1 MRKVVFFC
9 AVILVAI
16 GCSTKKDAA
25 MNRFYHKTTSKFNPL
40 FNGEEAL
47 RYGLLDI
54 TLNHNDNYWLRLPVD
69 PYILPEAYASEEVAT
84 NEFFD
89 RAQDKAIL
97 TVQKHSMLIKG
108 EQRNNQIARA
118 YLLLGKARYYN
129 GKYLQAIEAF
139 TYLVK
144 NMSGD
149 DLADEAELW
158 RSKSYLALGQH
169 DRAARELINIAFS
182 GALNNEQYAVSQAA
196 LADALLREEK
206 DSLATEP
213 LRKAFATEK
222 SAYKRGRYAF
232 LLGQLYEDFN
242 YADSAIVAYQYVLD
256 LNRRLPRELWIHARL
271 AQLKNKPPKDE
282 ETLKAYKRLLRS
294 DEDRRFRDKIH
305 YFYGTYLLKGA
316 DTINAETELNAS
328 LQTKTNDTYLKSLI
342 YEQLALN
349 RLDQVVFVKAGAY
362 LDSTLQ
368 NLTAKTR
375 RYRKVARQRKK
386 LDDIITYEK
395 TITETDSVLLLMDM
409 PEEAQK
415 AVVDAY
421 IEKIIADKE
430 KAEAEANDE
439 ATGSVAM
446 LGDFYF
452 YNSRQVANGKL
463 RFQQNWA
470 NIALADNW
478 KYDPTKSIAAEEETS
493 EVEGTAEAIDPTLDP
508 KTYLSQIPP
517 PEARDSLKLLQN
529 EAYYQAGLAYKE
541 QFLIKAFAIDRFNSL
556 MAANPAVRYIPPTL
570 YHMYELYDDNPTE
583 QRKWR
588 SRILAEYP
596 ESDYAKIIQNPEA
609 LAQTLAA
616 NQAAING
623 AKEKFKNQEF
633 KAVIEESERFI
644 PQLRDKELQAAWAL
658 LRATSLGRLDGLEA
672 YKTALTSLVE
682 TYPKTEGAQK
692 AQAQLDGFDVYNDLE
707 LGGREKAK
715 LVIVRTLEDRE
726 QSEVDKAWLETWLA
740 EEGIEALLRVSID
753 VFDRD
758 VETLVVHGFLSLRSA
773 KETAAILRKNNP
785 NLFTSKNVVILASQY
800 RNAFVSKRLEQLEIK

>member
-1 MRKVVFFC
+1 
-9 AVILVAI
+9 
-16 GCSTKKDAA
+16 
-25 MNRFYHKTTSKFNPL
+25 MNRFYHKTNSKFNPL

-54 TLNHNDNYWLRLPVD
+54 TLNHDDNYWLRLYVD
-69 PYILPEAYASEEVAT
+69 PYILPVAYESEEVNT

-108 EQRNNQIARA
+108 AQRNNQIARA

-144 NMSGD
+144 NISGD
-149 DLADEAELW
+149 DLAVEAELW

-169 DRAARELINIAFS
+169 ERAARELINIAYTGS
-182 GALNNEQYAVSQAA
+182 LTNEQYALSQAA

-222 SAYKRGRYAF
+222 SAYKRGRYAY
-232 LLGQLYEDFN
+232 LLGQLYEDLN

-271 AQLKNKPPKDE
+271 AQLKNNTPKDE
-282 ETLKAYKRLLRS
+282 ATLKAYKRLLRS

-316 DTINAETELNAS
+316 DTVNAETELNAS
-328 LQTKTNDTYLKSLI
+328 LQTMTNDTYLKSLI

-349 RLDQVVFVKAGAY
+349 RLDQVAFVKAGAY

-368 NLTAKTR
+368 NLKEGTR
-375 RYRKVARQRKK
+375 RFRKVTRQLKK
-386 LDDIITYEK
+386 LDDIIRYEK
-395 TITETDSVLLLMDM
+395 TITETDSLILLMDM
-409 PEEAQK
+409 PKEAQK

-421 IEKIIADKE
+421 IEKILADKE
-430 KAEAEANDE
+430 KAEAESKE
-439 ATGSVAM
+439 GIGESIAM
-446 LGDFYF
+446 MGDFYF
-452 YNSRQVANGKL
+452 YNSRQVLNGKL
-463 RFQQNWA
+463 RFQENWT

-478 KYDPTKSIAAEEETS
+478 KYNPTKSIASGEETL
-493 EVEGTAEAIDPTLDP
+493 ELEGVAETIDSALDP
-508 KTYLSQIPP
+508 ETYLSQIPP
-517 PEARDSLKLLQN
+517 PEALDSLQLLQN

-556 MAANPAVRYIPPTL
+556 LAANPAMHYIPTTL
-570 YHMYELYDDNPTE
+570 YHMYELYNDNPTE
-583 QRKWR
+583 QSEFR
-588 SRILAEYP
+588 SRIIAEYP
-596 ESDYAKIIQNPEA
+596 ESDYAKIIQNPEV
-609 LAQTLAA
+609 LAQTFTA
-616 NQAAING
+616 NQAAISA

-644 PQLRDKELQAAWAL
+644 PRLRDKELQAAWAL
-658 LRATSLGRLDGLEA
+658 LRATALGRLDGLEA
-672 YKTALTSLVE
+672 YKKALTSLVQS
-682 TYPKTEGAQK
+682 YPKTEGSQK
-692 AQAQLDGFDVYNDLE
+692 AQTQLDGFDVYNDSV
-707 LGGREKAK
+707 LGAREKAK

-726 QSEVDKAWLETWLA
+726 QSEADKVWLDTWLA
-740 EEGIEALLRVSID
+740 EEGIEDLLRVSID
-753 VFDRD
+753 VFNRD
-758 VETLVVHGFLSLRSA
+758 VETLVIHGFLSLKSA
-773 KETAAILRKNNP
+773 NEMAAILSKSNP
-785 NLFTSKNVVILASQY
+785 RLLGSKNIVISASQY
-800 RNAFVSKRLEQLEIK
+800 RNAFVRKRLEQLEN

>member
-1 MRKVVFFC
+1 
-9 AVILVAI
+9 
-16 GCSTKKDAA
+16 
-25 MNRFYHKTTSKFNPL
+25 MNRFYHKTNSKFNPL

-54 TLNHNDNYWLRLPVD
+54 TLNHDDNYWLRLYVD
-69 PYILPEAYASEEVAT
+69 PYILPVAYESEEVNT

-108 EQRNNQIARA
+108 AQRNNQIARA

-149 DLADEAELW
+149 DLAVEAELW

-169 DRAARELINIAFS
+169 ERAARELINIAYTGS
-182 GALNNEQYAVSQAA
+182 LTNEQYALSQAA

-213 LRKAFATEK
+213 LRKAFASEK
-222 SAYKRGRYAF
+222 SAYKRGRYAY
-232 LLGQLYEDFN
+232 LLGQLYEDLN

-271 AQLKNKPPKDE
+271 AQLKNNTPKDE
-282 ETLKAYKRLLRS
+282 ATLKAYKQLLRS

-316 DTINAETELNAS
+316 DTVNAETELNAS
-328 LQTKTNDTYLKSLI
+328 LQTLTNDTYLKSLI

-349 RLDQVVFVKAGAY
+349 RLDQVAFVKAGAY

-368 NLTAKTR
+368 NLKEGTR
-375 RYRKVARQRKK
+375 RFRKVTRQLKK
-386 LDDIITYEK
+386 LDDIIRYEK
-395 TITETDSVLLLMDM
+395 TITETDSLILLMDM
-409 PEEAQK
+409 PKDAQK

-421 IEKIIADKE
+421 IEKILADKE
-430 KAEAEANDE
+430 KAEAESKE
-439 ATGSVAM
+439 GIGESIAM
-446 LGDFYF
+446 MGDFYF
-452 YNSRQVANGKL
+452 YNSRQVLNGKL
-463 RFQQNWA
+463 RFQENWT

-478 KYDPTKSIAAEEETS
+478 KYNPTKSIASGEETL
-493 EVEGTAEAIDPTLDP
+493 ELEGVAETIDSALDP
-508 KTYLSQIPP
+508 ETYLSQIPP
-517 PEARDSLKLLQN
+517 PEALDSLQLLQN

-556 MAANPAVRYIPPTL
+556 LAANPAMHYIPTTL
-570 YHMYELYDDNPTE
+570 YHMYELYNDNPTE
-583 QRKWR
+583 QSEFR
-588 SRILAEYP
+588 SRIIAEYP
-596 ESDYAKIIQNPEA
+596 ESDYAKIIQNPEV
-609 LAQTLAA
+609 LAQTFTA
-616 NQAAING
+616 NQAAISA

-644 PQLRDKELQAAWAL
+644 PRLRDKELQAAWAL
-658 LRATSLGRLDGLEA
+658 LRATALGRLDGLEA
-672 YKTALTSLVE
+672 YKKALTSLVQS
-682 TYPKTEGAQK
+682 YPKTEGSQK
-692 AQAQLDGFDVYNDLE
+692 AQTQLDGFDVYNDSV
-707 LGGREKAK
+707 LGAREKAK

-726 QSEVDKAWLETWLA
+726 QSEADKVWLDTWLA
-740 EEGIEALLRVSID
+740 EEGIEDLLRVSID
-753 VFDRD
+753 VFNRD
-758 VETLVVHGFLSLRSA
+758 VETLVIHGFLSLKSA
-773 KETAAILRKNNP
+773 NEMAAILSKSNP
-785 NLFTSKNVVILASQY
+785 RLLGSKNIVISASQY
-800 RNAFVSKRLEQLEIK
+800 RNAFVRKRLEQLEN

>member
-1 MRKVVFFC
+1 MRKVVLFC
-9 AVILVAI
+9 IIILVTV
-16 GCSTKKDAA
+16 GCSTKKNTAI
-25 MNRFYHKTTSKFNPL
+25 NRFYHKTNSKFNPL

-54 TLNHNDNYWLRLPVD
+54 TLNHDDNYWLRLYVD
-69 PYILPEAYASEEVAT
+69 PYILPVAYESEDVKT

-108 EQRNNQIARA
+108 AQRNNQIARA

-139 TYLVK
+139 TYLLK
-144 NMSGD
+144 NMSKD
-149 DLADEAELW
+149 DLAVEAELW

-169 DRAARELINIAFS
+169 ERAARELINIAYTGS
-182 GALNNEQYAVSQAA
+182 LTNEQYALSQAA
-196 LADALLREEK
+196 LADALLKEEK
-206 DSLATEP
+206 DSLATKP

-222 SAYKRGRYAF
+222 SAYKRGRYAY
-232 LLGQLYEDFN
+232 LLGQLYEDLN

-271 AQLKNKPPKDE
+271 AQLKNNTPKDE
-282 ETLKAYKRLLRS
+282 ATLKAYKRLLRS

-316 DTINAETELNAS
+316 DTVSAETELNAS

-349 RLDQVVFVKAGAY
+349 RLDQVAFVKAGTY

-368 NLTAKTR
+368 NLKEGTR
-375 RYRKVARQRKK
+375 RFRKVTRQLKK
-386 LDDIITYEK
+386 LDDIIRYEK
-395 TITETDSVLLLMDM
+395 TITETDSLILLMNM
-409 PEEAQK
+409 PKEAQK

-421 IEKIIADKE
+421 IEKILADKE
-430 KAEAEANDE
+430 KAEAESKKGTAE
-439 ATGSVAM
+439 SIAM
-446 LGDFYF
+446 IGDFYF
-452 YNSRQVANGKL
+452 YNSRQVLNGKL
-463 RFQQNWA
+463 RFQQNWT

-478 KYDPTKSIAAEEETS
+478 KYDPKKSIASGEET
-493 EVEGTAEAIDPTLDP
+493 VEIEGVAKTIDSALDP
-508 KTYLSQIPP
+508 ETYLSQIPP
-517 PEARDSLKLLQN
+517 PEALDSLQLLQN

-556 MAANPAVRYIPPTL
+556 LAANPAMHYIPPTL
-570 YHMYELYDDNPTE
+570 YHMYELYNDNPTE
-583 QRKWR
+583 QSELR

-596 ESDYAKIIQNPEA
+596 ESDYAKIIQTPDV
-609 LAQTLAA
+609 LAQTFTD
-616 NQAAING
+616 NQAAISA

-644 PQLRDKELQAAWAL
+644 PRLRDKELQAAWAL
-658 LRATSLGRLDGLEA
+658 LRATALGRLDGLEA
-672 YKTALTSLVE
+672 YKKALTSLVQS
-682 TYPKTEGAQK
+682 YPKTEGSQK
-692 AQAQLDGFDVYNDLE
+692 AQAQLDGFEVYNDSV
-707 LGGREKAK
+707 LGAREKAK

-726 QSEVDKAWLETWLA
+726 QSEADKAWLDTWLG
-740 EEGIEALLRVSID
+740 EEGIEDLLRVSID

-758 VETLVVHGFLSLRSA
+758 VETLVIHGFLSLKSA
-773 KETAAILRKNNP
+773 NEMAAILSKSNP
-785 NLFTSKNVVILASQY
+785 RLLGSKNIVISASQY
-800 RNAFVSKRLEQLEIK
+800 RNAFVSKRLEQLEN

>member
-1 MRKVVFFC
+1 MRKVVLFC
-9 AVILVAI
+9 IIILVTV
-16 GCSTKKDAA
+16 GCSTKKNTAI
-25 MNRFYHKTTSKFNPL
+25 NRFYHKTNSKFNPL

-54 TLNHNDNYWLRLPVD
+54 TLNHDDNYWLRLYVD
-69 PYILPEAYASEEVAT
+69 PYILPVAYESEDVKT

-108 EQRNNQIARA
+108 AQRNNQIARA

-139 TYLVK
+139 TYLLK
-144 NMSGD
+144 NMSKD
-149 DLADEAELW
+149 DLAVEAELW

-169 DRAARELINIAFS
+169 ERAARELINIAYTGS
-182 GALNNEQYAVSQAA
+182 LTNEQYALSQAA
-196 LADALLREEK
+196 LADALLKEEK
-206 DSLATEP
+206 DSLATKP

-222 SAYKRGRYAF
+222 SAYKRGRYAY
-232 LLGQLYEDFN
+232 LLGQLYEDLN

-271 AQLKNKPPKDE
+271 AQLKNNTPKDE
-282 ETLKAYKRLLRS
+282 ATLKAYKRLLRS

-316 DTINAETELNAS
+316 DTVSAETELNAS

-349 RLDQVVFVKAGAY
+349 RLDQVAFVKAGTY

-368 NLTAKTR
+368 NLKEGTR
-375 RYRKVARQRKK
+375 RFRKVTRQLKK
-386 LDDIITYEK
+386 LDDIIRYEK
-395 TITETDSVLLLMDM
+395 TITETDSLILLMNM
-409 PEEAQK
+409 PKEAQK

-421 IEKIIADKE
+421 IEKILADKE
-430 KAEAEANDE
+430 KAEAESKEGTAE
-439 ATGSVAM
+439 SIAM
-446 LGDFYF
+446 IGDFYF
-452 YNSRQVANGKL
+452 YNSRQVLNGKL
-463 RFQQNWA
+463 RFQQNWT

-478 KYDPTKSIAAEEETS
+478 KYDPKKSIASGEET
-493 EVEGTAEAIDPTLDP
+493 VEIEGVAKTIDSALDP
-508 KTYLSQIPP
+508 ETYLSQIPP
-517 PEARDSLKLLQN
+517 PEALDSLQLLQN

-556 MAANPAVRYIPPTL
+556 LAANPAMHYIPPTL
-570 YHMYELYDDNPTE
+570 YHMYELYNDNPTE
-583 QRKWR
+583 QSELR

-596 ESDYAKIIQNPEA
+596 ESDYAKIIQTPGV
-609 LAQTLAA
+609 LAQTFTD
-616 NQAAING
+616 NQAAISA

-644 PQLRDKELQAAWAL
+644 PRLRDKELQAAWAL
-658 LRATSLGRLDGLEA
+658 LRATALGRLDGLEA
-672 YKTALTSLVE
+672 YKKALTSLVRS
-682 TYPKTEGAQK
+682 YPKTEGSQK
-692 AQAQLDGFDVYNDLE
+692 AQAQLDGFDVYNDSV
-707 LGGREKAK
+707 LGAREKAK

-726 QSEVDKAWLETWLA
+726 QSEADKVWLDTWLG
-740 EEGIEALLRVSID
+740 EEGIEDLLRVSID

-758 VETLVVHGFLSLRSA
+758 VETLVIHGFLSLKSA
-773 KETAAILRKNNP
+773 NEMAAILSKSNP
-785 NLFTSKNVVILASQY
+785 RLLGSKNIVISASQY
-800 RNAFVSKRLEQLEIK
+800 RNAFVSKRLEQLEN

>member
-1 MRKVVFFC
+1 MRKDVLFC

-54 TLNHNDNYWLRLPVD
+54 TLNYNDNYWLRLPVD
-69 PYILPEAYASEEVAT
+69 PYILPEAYASEEITT

-97 TVQKHSMLIKG
+97 TVQKHSMLING
-108 EQRNNQIARA
+108 AQRNNQIARA

-139 TYLVK
+139 TYLIK

-149 DLADEAELW
+149 DLAVEAELW

-169 DRAARELINIAFS
+169 ERAARELINIAHAGS
-182 GALNNEQYAVSQAA
+182 LTNEQYAVSQAA
-196 LADALLREEK
+196 LTDALLREEK

-222 SAYKRGRYAF
+222 SAYKRGRYAY
-232 LLGQLYEDFN
+232 LLGQLYEDLN

-271 AQLKNKPPKDE
+271 AQLKNNTPKDE
-282 ETLKAYKRLLRS
+282 NTLKAYKRLLRS

-305 YFYGTYLLKGA
+305 YFYGTYLLKGT

-328 LQTKTNDTYLKSLI
+328 LQTKSNDTYLKSLI

-349 RLDQVVFVKAGAY
+349 RLDQVAFVKAGAY

-368 NLTAKTR
+368 NLTEGTR
-375 RYRKVARQRKK
+375 RFRKVTRQRKK
-386 LDDIITYEK
+386 LDDIISYEK
-395 TITETDSVLLLMDM
+395 TITETDSLLLLMDM
-409 PEEAQK
+409 PKEAQK
-415 AVVDAY
+415 AIVDAH
-421 IEKIIADKE
+421 IEKILADKE
-430 KAEAEANDE
+430 KAEAESKEGA
-439 ATGSVAM
+439 AASIAM
-446 LGDFYF
+446 LGNFYF

-478 KYDPTKSIAAEEETS
+478 KYDPIKSIAAEEETS
-493 EVEGTAEAIDPTLDP
+493 DIEDTAEGLDPALDP

-517 PEARDSLKLLQN
+517 PEARDSLHLLQN
-529 EAYYQAGLAYKE
+529 EAYFQAGLAYKE
-541 QFLIKAFAIDRFNSL
+541 QFLIKDFAIDRFHSL
-556 MAANPAVRYIPPTL
+556 MSGNHAERYIPPTL

-596 ESDYAKIIQNPEA
+596 ESDYAKIIQSPEA

-616 NQAAING
+616 NQAAISA
-623 AKEKFKNQEF
+623 AKEKFKAQEF
-633 KAVIEESERFI
+633 GVVIEESERFI
-644 PQLRDKELQAAWAL
+644 PQLTDKELQAAWAL
-658 LRATSLGRLDGLEA
+658 LRATALGRLDGVVA
-672 YKTALTSLVE
+672 YKDALTSLVQ
-682 TYPKTEGAQK
+682 TYPKTQGAKK
-692 AQAQLDGFDVYNDLE
+692 AQAQLDGFEVYNDLPLKE
-707 LGGREKAK
+707 NEKAK
-715 LVIVRTLEDRE
+715 IVFVRTSEDHE
-726 QSEVDKAWLETWLA
+726 QSEMDKTWLETWFA
-740 EEGIEALLRVSID
+740 EEEIESILRVSID

-773 KETAAILRKNNP
+773 KETAAILRKSNP
-785 NLFTSKNVVILASQY
+785 RLLTSKNVVISASQY
-800 RNAFVSKRLEQLEIK
+800 RNAFVSKRLEQLEN

>member
-1 MRKVVFFC
+1 MRKVILFC
-9 AVILVAI
+9 IIILVTV
-16 GCSTKKDAA
+16 GCSTKKNTA
-25 MNRFYHKTTSKFNPL
+25 MNRFYHKTNSKFNPL

-54 TLNHNDNYWLRLPVD
+54 TLNHDDNYWLRLYVD
-69 PYILPEAYASEEVAT
+69 PYILPVAYESEEVNT

-108 EQRNNQIARA
+108 VQRNNQIARA

-149 DLADEAELW
+149 NLAVEAELW

-169 DRAARELINIAFS
+169 ERAARELINIAYTGS
-182 GALNNEQYAVSQAA
+182 LTNEQYALSQAA

-222 SAYKRGRYAF
+222 SAYKRGRYAY
-232 LLGQLYEDFN
+232 LLGQLYEDLN
-242 YADSAIVAYQYVLD
+242 YPDSAIVAYQYVLD

-271 AQLKNKPPKDE
+271 AQLKNNTPKDE
-282 ETLKAYKRLLRS
+282 ATLKAYKRLLRS

-316 DTINAETELNAS
+316 DTVNAETELNAS
-328 LQTKTNDTYLKSLI
+328 LQTMTNDTYLKSLI

-349 RLDQVVFVKAGAY
+349 RLDQVAFVKAGAY

-368 NLTAKTR
+368 NLEEGTR
-375 RYRKVARQRKK
+375 RFRKVTRQLKK
-386 LDDIITYEK
+386 LDDIIRYEK
-395 TITETDSVLLLMDM
+395 TITETDSLILLMDM
-409 PEEAQK
+409 PKEAQK

-421 IEKIIADKE
+421 IEKILADKE
-430 KAEAEANDE
+430 KAEAESKE
-439 ATGSVAM
+439 GIGESIAM
-446 LGDFYF
+446 MGDFYF
-452 YNSRQVANGKL
+452 YNSRQVLNGKL
-463 RFQQNWA
+463 RFQENWT

-478 KYDPTKSIAAEEETS
+478 KYNPTKSIASGEETL
-493 EVEGTAEAIDPTLDP
+493 ELEGVAETIDSALDP
-508 KTYLSQIPP
+508 ETYLSQIPP
-517 PEARDSLKLLQN
+517 PEALDSLELLQN

-556 MAANPAVRYIPPTL
+556 LAANPAMHYIPTTL
-570 YHMYELYDDNPTE
+570 YHLYELYNDSPTE
-583 QRKWR
+583 QSEFR
-588 SRILAEYP
+588 SRIIAEYP
-596 ESDYAKIIQNPEA
+596 ESDYAKIIQNPEV
-609 LAQTLAA
+609 LAQTFTA
-616 NQAAING
+616 NQAAISA

-644 PQLRDKELQAAWAL
+644 PRLRDKELQAAWAL
-658 LRATSLGRLDGLEA
+658 LRATALGRLDGLEA
-672 YKTALTSLVE
+672 YKKALASLVQS
-682 TYPKTEGAQK
+682 YPKTEGSQK
-692 AQAQLDGFDVYNDLE
+692 AKTQLDGFDVYNDSV
-707 LGGREKAK
+707 LGAREKAK

-726 QSEVDKAWLETWLA
+726 QSEADKVWLDTWLA
-740 EEGIEALLRVSID
+740 EEGIEDLLRVSID

-758 VETLVVHGFLSLRSA
+758 IETLVIHGFLSLKSA
-773 KETAAILRKNNP
+773 NEMAAILSKSNP
-785 NLFTSKNVVILASQY
+785 RLLGSKNIVISASQY
-800 RNAFVSKRLEQLEIK
+800 RNAFVRKRLEQLEN

>member
-1 MRKVVFFC
+1 MRKVVLFC
-9 AVILVAI
+9 IIILVTV
-16 GCSTKKDAA
+16 GCSTKKNTAI
-25 MNRFYHKTTSKFNPL
+25 NRFYHKTNSKFNPL

-54 TLNHNDNYWLRLPVD
+54 TLNHDDNYWLRLYVD
-69 PYILPEAYASEEVAT
+69 PYILPVAYESEDVKT

-108 EQRNNQIARA
+108 AQRNNQIARA

-139 TYLVK
+139 TYLLK
-144 NMSGD
+144 NMSKD
-149 DLADEAELW
+149 DLAVEAELW

-169 DRAARELINIAFS
+169 ERAARELINIAYTGS
-182 GALNNEQYAVSQAA
+182 LTNEQYALSQAA
-196 LADALLREEK
+196 LADALLKEEK
-206 DSLATEP
+206 DSLATKP

-222 SAYKRGRYAF
+222 SAYKRGRYAY
-232 LLGQLYEDFN
+232 LLGQLYEDLN

-271 AQLKNKPPKDE
+271 AQLKNNTPKDE
-282 ETLKAYKRLLRS
+282 ATLKAYKRLLRS

-316 DTINAETELNAS
+316 DTVSAETELNAS

-349 RLDQVVFVKAGAY
+349 RLDQVAFVKAGTY

-368 NLTAKTR
+368 NLKEGTR
-375 RYRKVARQRKK
+375 RFRKVTRQLKK
-386 LDDIITYEK
+386 LDDIIRYEK
-395 TITETDSVLLLMDM
+395 TITETDSLILLMNM
-409 PEEAQK
+409 PKEAQK

-421 IEKIIADKE
+421 IEKILADKE
-430 KAEAEANDE
+430 KAEAESKEGTAE
-439 ATGSVAM
+439 SIAM
-446 LGDFYF
+446 IGDFYF
-452 YNSRQVANGKL
+452 YNSRQVLNGKL
-463 RFQQNWA
+463 RFQQNWT

-478 KYDPTKSIAAEEETS
+478 KYDPKKSIASGEET
-493 EVEGTAEAIDPTLDP
+493 VEIEGVAKTIDSALDP
-508 KTYLSQIPP
+508 ETYLSQIPP
-517 PEARDSLKLLQN
+517 PEALDSLQLLQN

-556 MAANPAVRYIPPTL
+556 LAANPAMHYIPPTL
-570 YHMYELYDDNPTE
+570 YHMYELYNDNPTE
-583 QRKWR
+583 QSELR

-596 ESDYAKIIQNPEA
+596 ESDYAKIIQTPDV
-609 LAQTLAA
+609 LAQTFTD
-616 NQAAING
+616 NQAAISA

-644 PQLRDKELQAAWAL
+644 PRLRDKELQAAWAL
-658 LRATSLGRLDGLEA
+658 LRATALGRLDGLEA
-672 YKTALTSLVE
+672 YKKALTSLVRS
-682 TYPKTEGAQK
+682 YPKTEGSQK
-692 AQAQLDGFDVYNDLE
+692 AQAQLDGFEVYNDSV
-707 LGGREKAK
+707 LGAREKAK

-726 QSEVDKAWLETWLA
+726 QSEADKAWLDTWLR
-740 EEGIEALLRVSID
+740 EEGIEDLLRVSID

-758 VETLVVHGFLSLRSA
+758 VETLVIHGFLSLKSA
-773 KETAAILRKNNP
+773 NEIAAILSKSNP
-785 NLFTSKNVVILASQY
+785 RLLGSKNIVISASKY
-800 RNAFVSKRLEQLEIK
+800 RNAFVSKRLEQLEN

>member
-1 MRKVVFFC
+1 
-9 AVILVAI
+9 
-16 GCSTKKDAA
+16 

-69 PYILPEAYASEEVAT
+69 PYILQEAYASEEVAT

-89 RAQDKAIL
+89 RAQDKAVL

-144 NMSGD
+144 NMAGD
-149 DLADEAELW
+149 DLAIEAELW

-182 GALNNEQYAVSQAA
+182 GTLNNEQYAVSQAA

-206 DSLATEP
+206 DSLATVP
-213 LRKAFATEK
+213 LTKAFATEK
-222 SAYKRGRYAF
+222 SAYKRGRYAY
-232 LLGQLYEDFN
+232 LLGQLYEDLN

-256 LNRRLPRELWIHARL
+256 LNRRLPRELWIQARL
-271 AQLKNKPPKDE
+271 AQLKNNPPKDE
-282 ETLKAYKRLLRS
+282 ETLKAFKRLLRS

-305 YFYGTYLLKGA
+305 YFYGTYLLKSA
-316 DTINAETELNAS
+316 DTINAETALNAS

-349 RLDQVVFVKAGAY
+349 RLDQVAFVKAGVY

-368 NLTAKTR
+368 NLTAKTH

-386 LDDIITYEK
+386 LDDIITYEN
-395 TITETDSVLLLMDM
+395 TITEIDSLLLLMDM

-415 AVVDAY
+415 AVVNAH
-421 IEKIIADKE
+421 IEKIIADNE
-430 KAEAEANDE
+430 KAEAKANDRD
-439 ATGSVAM
+439 TVSLVT

-478 KYDPTKSIAAEEETS
+478 KYDPSKSIAAGEEVS
-493 EVEGTAEAIDPTLDP
+493 AVEDANEALDPTLDP
-508 KTYLSQIPP
+508 KTYLSQIPSP
-517 PEARDSLKLLQN
+517 KARDSLQLLQN

-541 QFLIKAFAIDRFNSL
+541 QFLIKNFAIDRFNSL

-570 YHMYELYDDNPTE
+570 YHMYELYDDNPAE

-588 SRILAEYP
+588 SRILTAFP
-596 ESDYAKIIQNPEA
+596 ESDYAKIIQNPDA
-609 LAQTLAA
+609 LVQTLAV
-616 NQAAING
+616 NQAAIG
-623 AKEKFKNQEF
+623 AAKEKFNNQEF
-633 KAVIEESERFI
+633 KAVIEESEHFI
-644 PQLRDKELQAAWAL
+644 PQLRDKELQASWAL
-658 LRATSLGRLDGLEA
+658 LRSTSLGRLDGLEA
-672 YKTALTSLVE
+672 YKNALTSLVE
-682 TYPKTEGAQK
+682 TYPKTAGAQK
-692 AQAQLDGFDVYNDLE
+692 AQAQLDGFEVYNDLE
-707 LGGREKAK
+707 LGAREKAK
-715 LVIVRTLEDRE
+715 LVIIRTSEDRE
-726 QSEVDKAWLETWLA
+726 QSETDKAWLETWLA
-740 EEGIEALLRVSID
+740 EEGIEALFRVSID
-753 VFDRD
+753 VFNRD

-773 KETAAILRKNNP
+773 KETAAILRKRNP

>member
-1 MRKVVFFC
+1 MRKVVLFC
-9 AVILVAI
+9 IIILVTV
-16 GCSTKKDAA
+16 GCSTKKNTAI
-25 MNRFYHKTTSKFNPL
+25 NRFYHKTNSKFNPL

-54 TLNHNDNYWLRLPVD
+54 TLNHDDNYWLRLYVD
-69 PYILPEAYASEEVAT
+69 PYILPVAYESEDVKT

-108 EQRNNQIARA
+108 AQRNNQIARA

-139 TYLVK
+139 TYLLK
-144 NMSGD
+144 NMSKD
-149 DLADEAELW
+149 DLAVEAELW

-169 DRAARELINIAFS
+169 ERAARELINIAYTGS
-182 GALNNEQYAVSQAA
+182 LTNEQYALSQAA
-196 LADALLREEK
+196 LADALLKEEK
-206 DSLATEP
+206 DSLATKP
-213 LRKAFATEK
+213 LRKAFDTEK
-222 SAYKRGRYAF
+222 SAYKRGRYAY
-232 LLGQLYEDFN
+232 LLGQLYEDLN

-271 AQLKNKPPKDE
+271 AQLKNNTPKDE
-282 ETLKAYKRLLRS
+282 ATLKAYKRLLRS

-316 DTINAETELNAS
+316 DTVSAETELNAS

-349 RLDQVVFVKAGAY
+349 RLDQVAFVKAGTY

-368 NLTAKTR
+368 NLKEGTR
-375 RYRKVARQRKK
+375 RFRKVTRQLKK
-386 LDDIITYEK
+386 LDDIIRYEK
-395 TITETDSVLLLMDM
+395 TITETDSLILLMNM
-409 PEEAQK
+409 PKEAQK

-421 IEKIIADKE
+421 IEKILADKE
-430 KAEAEANDE
+430 KAEAESKEGTAE
-439 ATGSVAM
+439 SIAM
-446 LGDFYF
+446 IGDFYF
-452 YNSRQVANGKL
+452 YNSRQVLNGKL
-463 RFQQNWA
+463 RFQQNWT

-478 KYDPTKSIAAEEETS
+478 KYDPKKSIASGEET
-493 EVEGTAEAIDPTLDP
+493 VEIEGVAKTIDSALDP
-508 KTYLSQIPP
+508 ETYLSQIPP
-517 PEARDSLKLLQN
+517 PEALDSLQLLQN

-556 MAANPAVRYIPPTL
+556 LAANPAMHYIPPTL
-570 YHMYELYDDNPTE
+570 YHMYELYNDNPTE
-583 QRKWR
+583 QSELR

-596 ESDYAKIIQNPEA
+596 ESDYAKIIQTPDV
-609 LAQTLAA
+609 LAQTFTD
-616 NQAAING
+616 NQAAISA

-644 PQLRDKELQAAWAL
+644 PRLRDKELQAAWAL
-658 LRATSLGRLDGLEA
+658 LRATALGRLDGLEA
-672 YKTALTSLVE
+672 YKKALTSLVRS
-682 TYPKTEGAQK
+682 YPKTEGSQK
-692 AQAQLDGFDVYNDLE
+692 AQAQLDGFEVYNDSV
-707 LGGREKAK
+707 LGAREKAK

-726 QSEVDKAWLETWLA
+726 QSEADKAWLDTWLG
-740 EEGIEALLRVSID
+740 EEGIEDLLRVSID

-758 VETLVVHGFLSLRSA
+758 VETLVIHGFLSLKSA
-773 KETAAILRKNNP
+773 NEMAAILSKSNP
-785 NLFTSKNVVILASQY
+785 RLLGSKNIVISASQY
-800 RNAFVSKRLEQLEIK
+800 RNAFVSKRLEQLEN

>member
-1 MRKVVFFC
+1 MRKVVLFC
-9 AVILVAI
+9 TVILVTV

-25 MNRFYHKTTSKFNPL
+25 INRFYHKTTAKFNPL

-47 RYGLLDI
+47 RYGLLDV

-69 PYILPEAYASEEVAT
+69 PYILPEPYASEEVAT

-108 EQRNNQIARA
+108 DQRNNQIARA

-144 NMSGD
+144 NMPGD
-149 DLADEAELW
+149 DLAVEAELW

-169 DRAARELINIAFS
+169 DRAARELINISFS

-213 LRKAFATEK
+213 LTKAFATEK
-222 SAYKRGRYAF
+222 SAYKRGRYAY
-232 LLGQLYEDFN
+232 LLGQLYEDLN

-271 AQLKNKPPKDE
+271 AQLKNNTPNDE
-282 ETLKAYKRLLRS
+282 ETLKAYTRLLRN

-305 YFYGTYLLKGA
+305 YFYGIYLLKGA

-349 RLDQVVFVKAGAY
+349 RLYQVAFVKAGAY

-368 NLTAKTR
+368 NLTAQTQ

-386 LDDIITYEK
+386 LNDIITYEK
-395 TITETDSVLLLMDM
+395 TITETDSLLLLMDI

-421 IEKIIADKE
+421 IEKIIAA
-430 KAEAEANDE
+430 KAEVKTDEE
-439 ATGSVAM
+439 ATGSLPT

-452 YNSRQVANGKL
+452 YNSRQVTNGKL

-493 EVEGTAEAIDPTLDP
+493 EIEDAVEAIDPALDP

-517 PEARDSLKLLQN
+517 PEARDSLQLLQN

-541 QFLIKAFAIDRFNSL
+541 QFLIKDFAIDRFNSL
-556 MAANPAVRYIPPTL
+556 MAANPAMRYIPPTL
-570 YHMYELYDDNPTE
+570 YHMYELYDDNPAE

-588 SRILAEYP
+588 SRILTEYP

-609 LAQTLAA
+609 LTQTLAA
-616 NQAAING
+616 NQAAIS
-623 AKEKFKNQEF
+623 AAREKFNNQEF
-633 KAVIEESERFI
+633 KAVIKESERFI
-644 PQLRDKELQAAWAL
+644 PQLRDKELQAVWAL
-658 LRATSLGRLDGLEA
+658 LRATALGRLDGLEV
-672 YKTALTSLVE
+672 YKNALTSLVE
-682 TYPKTEGAQK
+682 TYPKTQGAQK
-692 AQAQLDGFDVYNDLE
+692 AQAQLDGFDVYNNLE
-707 LGGREKAK
+707 LGAKEKAK
-715 LVIVRTLEDRE
+715 LVIIRTLEDRE
-726 QSEVDKAWLETWLA
+726 QSEADKAWLETWFA
-740 EEGIEALLRVSID
+740 EEGIEALLSVSID

-758 VETLVVHGFLSLRSA
+758 VETLVVHGFRSLRSA
-773 KETAAILRKNNP
+773 KETAAILRKSNP
-785 NLFTSKNVVILASQY
+785 RLLASKNVVISASQY
-800 RNAFVSKRLEQLEIK
+800 RNAFVSKRLEQLEN

>member
-1 MRKVVFFC
+1 MRKVVLFC
-9 AVILVAI
+9 TVILVTV

-25 MNRFYHKTTSKFNPL
+25 INRFYHKTTAKFNPL

-47 RYGLLDI
+47 RYGLLDV

-69 PYILPEAYASEEVAT
+69 PYILPEPYASEEVAT

-108 EQRNNQIARA
+108 DQRNNQIARA

-144 NMSGD
+144 NMPGD
-149 DLADEAELW
+149 DLAVEAELW
-158 RSKSYLALGQH
+158 RSKSYFALGQH
-169 DRAARELINIAFS
+169 DRAARELINISFS

-213 LRKAFATEK
+213 LTKAFATEK
-222 SAYKRGRYAF
+222 SAYKRGRYAY
-232 LLGQLYEDFN
+232 LLGQLYEDLN

-271 AQLKNKPPKDE
+271 AQLKNNTPNDE
-282 ETLKAYKRLLRS
+282 ETLKAYTRLLRN

-305 YFYGTYLLKGA
+305 YFYGIYLLKGA

-349 RLDQVVFVKAGAY
+349 RLYQVAFVKAGAY

-368 NLTAKTR
+368 NLTAQTQ

-386 LDDIITYEK
+386 LNDIITYEK
-395 TITETDSVLLLMDM
+395 TITETDSLLLLMDI

-421 IEKIIADKE
+421 IEKIIAA
-430 KAEAEANDE
+430 KAEVKTDEE
-439 ATGSVAM
+439 ATGSLPT

-452 YNSRQVANGKL
+452 YNSRQVTNGKL

-478 KYDPTKSIAAEEETS
+478 KYDPTKSIAADEETS
-493 EVEGTAEAIDPTLDP
+493 EIEDAVEAIDPALDP

-517 PEARDSLKLLQN
+517 PEARDSLQLLQN

-541 QFLIKAFAIDRFNSL
+541 QFLIKDFAIDRFNSL
-556 MAANPAVRYIPPTL
+556 MAANPAMRYIPPTL
-570 YHMYELYDDNPTE
+570 YHMYELYDDNPAE

-588 SRILAEYP
+588 SRILTEYP

-609 LAQTLAA
+609 LTQTLAA
-616 NQAAING
+616 NQAAIS
-623 AKEKFKNQEF
+623 AAREKFNNQEF
-633 KAVIEESERFI
+633 KAVIKESERFI
-644 PQLRDKELQAAWAL
+644 PQLRDKELQAVWAL
-658 LRATSLGRLDGLEA
+658 LRATALGRLDGLEV
-672 YKTALTSLVE
+672 YKNALTSLVE
-682 TYPKTEGAQK
+682 TYPKTQGAQK
-692 AQAQLDGFDVYNDLE
+692 AQAQLDGFDVYNNLE
-707 LGGREKAK
+707 LGAKEKAK
-715 LVIVRTLEDRE
+715 LVIIRTLEDRE
-726 QSEVDKAWLETWLA
+726 QSEADKAWLETWFA
-740 EEGIEALLRVSID
+740 EEGIEALLSVSID

-758 VETLVVHGFLSLRSA
+758 VETLVVHGFRSLRSA
-773 KETAAILRKNNP
+773 KETAAILRKSNP
-785 NLFTSKNVVILASQY
+785 RLLASKNVVISASQY
-800 RNAFVSKRLEQLEIK
+800 RNAFVSKRLEQLEN

>member
-1 MRKVVFFC
+1 
-9 AVILVAI
+9 
-16 GCSTKKDAA
+16 
-25 MNRFYHKTTSKFNPL
+25 MNRFYHKTTSKFNHL

-84 NEFFD
+84 NGFFD
-89 RAQDKAIL
+89 RAKDKAIL

-108 EQRNNQIARA
+108 DQRNNQIARA

-149 DLADEAELW
+149 DLAVEAELW
-158 RSKSYLALGQH
+158 RSKSYSALGQH

-196 LADALLREEK
+196 LADALFREEK

-222 SAYKRGRYAF
+222 SAYKRGRYAY
-232 LLGQLYEDFN
+232 LLGQLYEDLN
-242 YADSAIVAYQYVLD
+242 YADSAIIAYQYVLD

-271 AQLKNKPPKDE
+271 AQLKNNTPKDE

-294 DEDRRFRDKIH
+294 DEDRKFRDKIH
-305 YFYGTYLLKGA
+305 YFYATYLLKGA

-395 TITETDSVLLLMDM
+395 TITETDSLLLLMDM

-415 AVVDAY
+415 AVVDAH

-430 KAEAEANDE
+430 KAEAEANDG
-439 ATGSVAM
+439 ATGSIAM
-446 LGDFYF
+446 LSDFYF
-452 YNSRQVANGKL
+452 YNSRHVANGKL

-478 KYDPTKSIAAEEETS
+478 KYDPTKSVAAEEETS
-493 EVEGTAEAIDPTLDP
+493 EIEDAVEAIDPTLNP

-517 PEARDSLKLLQN
+517 PEARDSLQLLQN

-556 MAANPAVRYIPPTL
+556 MAANPAMRYIQPTL
-570 YHMYELYDDNPTE
+570 YHMYELYNDNPTE
-583 QRKWR
+583 QLKWR
-588 SRILAEYP
+588 SRILAVYP
-596 ESDYAKIIQNPEA
+596 ESDYAKIIQNPGA

-616 NQAAING
+616 NQEAISA

-658 LRATSLGRLDGLEA
+658 LRATALGRLDGLEA

-692 AQAQLDGFDVYNDLE
+692 AQAQLDGFDVYTDLE
-707 LGGREKAK
+707 LGAREKAK
-715 LVIVRTLEDRE
+715 LVIIRTLEDRE
-726 QSEVDKAWLETWLA
+726 QSETDKAWLETWLA
-740 EEGIEALLRVSID
+740 KEGIEALLRVSID

-773 KETAAILRKNNP
+773 KETAAILRKSNP
-785 NLFTSKNVVILASQY
+785 RLLASKNVVISASEY
-800 RNAFVSKRLEQLEIK
+800 RNAFVSKRLKLLEN

>member
-1 MRKVVFFC
+1 MRKAVFFC

-149 DLADEAELW
+149 DLAVEAELW

-232 LLGQLYEDFN
+232 LLGQLYEDLN

-271 AQLKNKPPKDE
+271 AQLKNNTPKDE

-294 DEDRRFRDKIH
+294 DENRRFRDKIH
-305 YFYGTYLLKGA
+305 YF
-316 DTINAETELNAS
+316 
-328 LQTKTNDTYLKSLI
+328 
-342 YEQLALN
+342 
-349 RLDQVVFVKAGAY
+349 
-362 LDSTLQ
+362 
-368 NLTAKTR
+368 
-375 RYRKVARQRKK
+375 
-386 LDDIITYEK
+386 
-395 TITETDSVLLLMDM
+395 
-409 PEEAQK
+409 
-415 AVVDAY
+415 
-421 IEKIIADKE
+421 
-430 KAEAEANDE
+430 
-439 ATGSVAM
+439 
-446 LGDFYF
+446 
-452 YNSRQVANGKL
+452 
-463 RFQQNWA
+463 
-470 NIALADNW
+470 
-478 KYDPTKSIAAEEETS
+478 
-493 EVEGTAEAIDPTLDP
+493 
-508 KTYLSQIPP
+508 
-517 PEARDSLKLLQN
+517 
-529 EAYYQAGLAYKE
+529 
-541 QFLIKAFAIDRFNSL
+541 
-556 MAANPAVRYIPPTL
+556 
-570 YHMYELYDDNPTE
+570 
-583 QRKWR
+583 
-588 SRILAEYP
+588 
-596 ESDYAKIIQNPEA
+596 
-609 LAQTLAA
+609 
-616 NQAAING
+616 
-623 AKEKFKNQEF
+623 
-633 KAVIEESERFI
+633 
-644 PQLRDKELQAAWAL
+644 
-658 LRATSLGRLDGLEA
+658 
-672 YKTALTSLVE
+672 
-682 TYPKTEGAQK
+682 
-692 AQAQLDGFDVYNDLE
+692 
-707 LGGREKAK
+707 
-715 LVIVRTLEDRE
+715 
-726 QSEVDKAWLETWLA
+726 
-740 EEGIEALLRVSID
+740 
-753 VFDRD
+753 
-758 VETLVVHGFLSLRSA
+758 
-773 KETAAILRKNNP
+773 
-785 NLFTSKNVVILASQY
+785 
-800 RNAFVSKRLEQLEIK
+800 

>member
-1 MRKVVFFC
+1 MRKVVLFC

-149 DLADEAELW
+149 DLAVEAELW

-182 GALNNEQYAVSQAA
+182 GTLNNEQYAVSQAA
-196 LADALLREEK
+196 RADALLREEK

-222 SAYKRGRYAF
+222 SAYKRGRYAY
-232 LLGQLYEDFN
+232 LLGQLYEDLN

-271 AQLKNKPPKDE
+271 AQLKNNTPKDE

-316 DTINAETELNAS
+316 DTITAETELNAS

-342 YEQLALN
+342 YEQLARN
-349 RLDQVVFVKAGAY
+349 RLDQVAFVKAGAY

-395 TITETDSVLLLMDM
+395 TITETDSLLLLMDM

-415 AVVDAY
+415 AVVDAH
-421 IEKIIADKE
+421 IEKIIADNE
-430 KAEAEANDE
+430 KAEAEANDG

-452 YNSRQVANGKL
+452 YNSRQVASGKL

-493 EVEGTAEAIDPTLDP
+493 EVEGAAEAIDPTLDP

-517 PEARDSLKLLQN
+517 PEARDSLQLLQN

-541 QFLIKAFAIDRFNSL
+541 QFLIKDFAIDRFNSL
-556 MAANPAVRYIPPTL
+556 MAANPAVRYIQPTL
-570 YHMYELYDDNPTE
+570 YHMYELYDDNPAE

-588 SRILAEYP
+588 SRILAAYP
-596 ESDYAKIIQNPEA
+596 ESDYAKIIQNPDA

-616 NQAAING
+616 NQAAISA
-623 AKEKFKNQEF
+623 AKEKFNNQEF

-644 PQLRDKELQAAWAL
+644 PQLRDKELQASWAL
-658 LRATSLGRLDGLEA
+658 LRATALGRLDGLEA
-672 YKTALTSLVE
+672 YKNALTSLVE
-682 TYPKTEGAQK
+682 TYPKTAGAQK

-707 LGGREKAK
+707 LGAREKAK
-715 LVIVRTLEDRE
+715 LVIIRTLEDRE
-726 QSEVDKAWLETWLA
+726 QSEADKAWLETWLA

-753 VFDRD
+753 VFDRE

-773 KETAAILRKNNP
+773 KETAAILRKSNP

>member
-1 MRKVVFFC
+1 MRKVVLFC
-9 AVILVAI
+9 TVILVTV

-25 MNRFYHKTTSKFNPL
+25 INRFYHKTTAKFNPL

-47 RYGLLDI
+47 RYGLLDV

-69 PYILPEAYASEEVAT
+69 PYILPEPYASEEVAT

-108 EQRNNQIARA
+108 DQRNNQIARA

-144 NMSGD
+144 NMPGD
-149 DLADEAELW
+149 DLAVEAELW

-169 DRAARELINIAFS
+169 DRAARELINISFS

-206 DSLATEP
+206 DILATEP
-213 LRKAFATEK
+213 LTKAFATEK
-222 SAYKRGRYAF
+222 SAYKRGRYAY
-232 LLGQLYEDFN
+232 LLGQLYEDLN

-271 AQLKNKPPKDE
+271 AQLKNNTPNDE
-282 ETLKAYKRLLRS
+282 ETLKAYTRLLRN

-305 YFYGTYLLKGA
+305 YFYGIYLLKGA

-349 RLDQVVFVKAGAY
+349 RLDQVAFVKAGAY

-368 NLTAKTR
+368 NLTAQTQ

-386 LDDIITYEK
+386 LNDIITYEK
-395 TITETDSVLLLMDM
+395 TITETDSLLLLMDI

-421 IEKIIADKE
+421 IEKIIAA
-430 KAEAEANDE
+430 KAEVKTDEE
-439 ATGSVAM
+439 ATGSLPT

-452 YNSRQVANGKL
+452 YNSRQVTNGKL

-493 EVEGTAEAIDPTLDP
+493 EIEDAVEAIDPALDP

-517 PEARDSLKLLQN
+517 PEARDSLQLLQN

-541 QFLIKAFAIDRFNSL
+541 QFLIKDFAIDRFNSL
-556 MAANPAVRYIPPTL
+556 MGANPAMRYIPPTL
-570 YHMYELYDDNPTE
+570 YHMYELYDDNPAE

-609 LAQTLAA
+609 LTQTLAA
-616 NQAAING
+616 NQAAIS
-623 AKEKFKNQEF
+623 AAREKFNNQEF
-633 KAVIEESERFI
+633 KAVIKESERFI
-644 PQLRDKELQAAWAL
+644 PQLRDKELQAVWAL
-658 LRATSLGRLDGLEA
+658 LRATALGRLDGLEV
-672 YKTALTSLVE
+672 YKNALTSLVE
-682 TYPKTEGAQK
+682 TYPKTQGAQK
-692 AQAQLDGFDVYNDLE
+692 AQAQLDGFDVYNNLE
-707 LGGREKAK
+707 LGAKEKAK
-715 LVIVRTLEDRE
+715 LVIIRTLEDRE
-726 QSEVDKAWLETWLA
+726 QSEADKAWLETWFA
-740 EEGIEALLRVSID
+740 EEGIEVLLSVSID

-758 VETLVVHGFLSLRSA
+758 VETLVVHGFRSLRSA
-773 KETAAILRKNNP
+773 KETAAILRKSNP
-785 NLFTSKNVVILASQY
+785 RLLASKNVVISASQY
-800 RNAFVSKRLEQLEIK
+800 RNAFVSKRLEQLEN

>member
-1 MRKVVFFC
+1 
-9 AVILVAI
+9 
-16 GCSTKKDAA
+16 
-25 MNRFYHKTTSKFNPL
+25 MNRFYHKTNSKFNPL

-54 TLNHNDNYWLRLPVD
+54 TLNHDDNYWLRLYVD
-69 PYILPEAYASEEVAT
+69 PYILPVAYESEEVNT

-108 EQRNNQIARA
+108 VQRNNQIARA

-149 DLADEAELW
+149 NLAVEAELW

-169 DRAARELINIAFS
+169 ERAARELINIAYTGS
-182 GALNNEQYAVSQAA
+182 LTNEQYALSQAA

-222 SAYKRGRYAF
+222 SAYKRGRYAY
-232 LLGQLYEDFN
+232 LLGQLYEDLN

-256 LNRRLPRELWIHARL
+256 LNRRLPRGLWIHARL
-271 AQLKNKPPKDE
+271 AQLKNNTPKDE
-282 ETLKAYKRLLRS
+282 ATLKAYKRLLRS

-316 DTINAETELNAS
+316 DTVNAETELNAS
-328 LQTKTNDTYLKSLI
+328 LHTMTNDTYLKSLI

-349 RLDQVVFVKAGAY
+349 RLDQVAFVKAGAY

-368 NLTAKTR
+368 NLKEGTR
-375 RYRKVARQRKK
+375 RFRKVTRQLKK
-386 LDDIITYEK
+386 LDDIIRYEK
-395 TITETDSVLLLMDM
+395 TITETDSLILLMDM
-409 PEEAQK
+409 PKEAQK

-421 IEKIIADKE
+421 IEKILADKE
-430 KAEAEANDE
+430 KAEAESKE
-439 ATGSVAM
+439 GIGESIAM
-446 LGDFYF
+446 MGDFYF
-452 YNSRQVANGKL
+452 YNSRQVLNGKL
-463 RFQQNWA
+463 RFQENWT

-478 KYDPTKSIAAEEETS
+478 KYNPTKSIASGEETL
-493 EVEGTAEAIDPTLDP
+493 ELEGVAETIDSALDP
-508 KTYLSQIPP
+508 ETYLSQIPP
-517 PEARDSLKLLQN
+517 PEALDSLQLLQN

-556 MAANPAVRYIPPTL
+556 LAANPAMHYIPTTL
-570 YHMYELYDDNPTE
+570 YHMYELYNDNPTE
-583 QRKWR
+583 QSEFRY
-588 SRILAEYP
+588 RIIAEYP
-596 ESDYAKIIQNPEA
+596 ESDYAKIIQNPEV
-609 LAQTLAA
+609 LAQTFTA
-616 NQAAING
+616 NQAAISA

-644 PQLRDKELQAAWAL
+644 PRLRDKELQAAWAL
-658 LRATSLGRLDGLEA
+658 LRATALGRLDGLEA
-672 YKTALTSLVE
+672 YKKALASLVQS
-682 TYPKTEGAQK
+682 YPKTEGSQK
-692 AQAQLDGFDVYNDLE
+692 AKTQLDGFDVYNDSV
-707 LGGREKAK
+707 LGAREKAK

-726 QSEVDKAWLETWLA
+726 QSEADKVWLDTWLA
-740 EEGIEALLRVSID
+740 EEGIEDLLRVSID

-758 VETLVVHGFLSLRSA
+758 VETLVIHGFLSLKSA
-773 KETAAILRKNNP
+773 NEMAAILSKSNP
-785 NLFTSKNVVILASQY
+785 RLLGSKNIVISASQY
-800 RNAFVSKRLEQLEIK
+800 RNAFVRKRLEQLEN

>member
-1 MRKVVFFC
+1 
-9 AVILVAI
+9 
-16 GCSTKKDAA
+16 

-144 NMSGD
+144 NMAGD
-149 DLADEAELW
+149 DLAIEAELW

-182 GALNNEQYAVSQAA
+182 GTLNNEQYAVSQAA

-206 DSLATEP
+206 DSLATVP
-213 LRKAFATEK
+213 LTKAFATEK
-222 SAYKRGRYAF
+222 SAYKRGRYAY
-232 LLGQLYEDFN
+232 LLGQLYEDLN

-271 AQLKNKPPKDE
+271 AQLKNNPPKDE
-282 ETLKAYKRLLRS
+282 ETLKAFKRLLRS

-305 YFYGTYLLKGA
+305 YFYGTYLLKSA
-316 DTINAETELNAS
+316 DTINAETALNAS

-349 RLDQVVFVKAGAY
+349 RLDQVAFVKAGVY

-368 NLTAKTR
+368 NLTAKTH

-386 LDDIITYEK
+386 LDDIITYEN
-395 TITETDSVLLLMDM
+395 TITEIDSLLLLMDM

-415 AVVDAY
+415 AVVNAH
-421 IEKIIADKE
+421 IEKIIADNE
-430 KAEAEANDE
+430 KAEAKANDRD
-439 ATGSVAM
+439 TVSLVT

-478 KYDPTKSIAAEEETS
+478 KYDPSKSIAAGEEVS
-493 EVEGTAEAIDPTLDP
+493 AVEDANEALDPTLDP
-508 KTYLSQIPP
+508 KTYLSQIPSP
-517 PEARDSLKLLQN
+517 KARDSLQLLQN

-541 QFLIKAFAIDRFNSL
+541 QFLIKNFAIDRFNSL

-658 LRATSLGRLDGLEA
+658 LRATALGRLDGLEA

-773 KETAAILRKNNP
+773 KETAAILRKSNP

>member
-1 MRKVVFFC
+1 
-9 AVILVAI
+9 
-16 GCSTKKDAA
+16 

-206 DSLATEP
+206 DSLATVP
-213 LRKAFATEK
+213 LTKAFATEK
-222 SAYKRGRYAF
+222 SAYKRGRYAY
-232 LLGQLYEDFN
+232 LLGQLYEDLN

-256 LNRRLPRELWIHARL
+256 LNRRLPRELWIQARL
-271 AQLKNKPPKDE
+271 AQLKNNPPKDE
-282 ETLKAYKRLLRS
+282 ETLKAFKRLLRS

-305 YFYGTYLLKGA
+305 YFYGTYLLKSA
-316 DTINAETELNAS
+316 DTINAETALNAS

-349 RLDQVVFVKAGAY
+349 RLDQVAFVKAGVY

-368 NLTAKTR
+368 NLTAKTH

-386 LDDIITYEK
+386 LDDIITYEN
-395 TITETDSVLLLMDM
+395 TITEIDSLLLLMDM

-415 AVVDAY
+415 AVVNAH
-421 IEKIIADKE
+421 IEKIIADNE
-430 KAEAEANDE
+430 KAEAKANDRD
-439 ATGSVAM
+439 TVSLVT

-478 KYDPTKSIAAEEETS
+478 KYDPSKSIAAGEEVS
-493 EVEGTAEAIDPTLDP
+493 AVEDANEALDPTLDP
-508 KTYLSQIPP
+508 KTYLSQIPSP
-517 PEARDSLKLLQN
+517 KARDSLQLLQN

-541 QFLIKAFAIDRFNSL
+541 QFLIKNFAIDRFNSL

-570 YHMYELYDDNPTE
+570 YHMYELYDDNPAE

-588 SRILAEYP
+588 SRILTAFP
-596 ESDYAKIIQNPEA
+596 ESDYAKIIQNPDA
-609 LAQTLAA
+609 LVQTLAV
-616 NQAAING
+616 NQAAIG
-623 AKEKFKNQEF
+623 AAKEKFNNQEF
-633 KAVIEESERFI
+633 KAVIEESEHFI
-644 PQLRDKELQAAWAL
+644 PQLRDKELQASWAL
-658 LRATSLGRLDGLEA
+658 LRSTSLGRLDGLEA
-672 YKTALTSLVE
+672 YKNALTSLVE
-682 TYPKTEGAQK
+682 TYPKTAGAQK
-692 AQAQLDGFDVYNDLE
+692 AQAQLDGFEVYNDLE
-707 LGGREKAK
+707 LGAREKAK
-715 LVIVRTLEDRE
+715 LVIIRTSEDRE
-726 QSEVDKAWLETWLA
+726 QSETDKAWLETWLA
-740 EEGIEALLRVSID
+740 EEGIEALFRVSID
-753 VFDRD
+753 VFNRN

-773 KETAAILRKNNP
+773 KETAAILRKRNP

>member
-1 MRKVVFFC
+1 MRKVVLFC
-9 AVILVAI
+9 TVILVTV

-25 MNRFYHKTTSKFNPL
+25 INRFYHKTTAKFNPL

-47 RYGLLDI
+47 RYGLLDV

-69 PYILPEAYASEEVAT
+69 PYILPEPYASEEVAT

-144 NMSGD
+144 NMPGD
-149 DLADEAELW
+149 DLAVEAELW

-169 DRAARELINIAFS
+169 DRAARELINISFS
-182 GALNNEQYAVSQAA
+182 GALNNEQYAISQAA

-206 DSLATEP
+206 NSLATEP
-213 LRKAFATEK
+213 LTKAFATEK
-222 SAYKRGRYAF
+222 SAYKRGRYAY
-232 LLGQLYEDFN
+232 LLGQLYEDLN

-271 AQLKNKPPKDE
+271 AQLKNNTPNDE
-282 ETLKAYKRLLRS
+282 ETLKAYTRLLRN

-305 YFYGTYLLKGA
+305 YFYGIYLLKGA

-349 RLDQVVFVKAGAY
+349 RLDQVAFVKAGAY

-368 NLTAKTR
+368 NLTAQTQ
-375 RYRKVARQRKK
+375 RYRKVTRQRKK
-386 LDDIITYEK
+386 LNDIITYEK
-395 TITETDSVLLLMDM
+395 TITETDSLLLLMDI

-421 IEKIIADKE
+421 IKKIIAA
-430 KAEAEANDE
+430 KAEVKTDEE
-439 ATGSVAM
+439 ATGSLPT

-452 YNSRQVANGKL
+452 YNSRQVTNGKL

-493 EVEGTAEAIDPTLDP
+493 EIEDAVEAIDPALDP

-517 PEARDSLKLLQN
+517 PEARDSLQLLQN

-541 QFLIKAFAIDRFNSL
+541 QFLIKDFAIDRFNSL
-556 MAANPAVRYIPPTL
+556 MAANPAMRYIPPTL
-570 YHMYELYDDNPTE
+570 YHMYELYDDNPAE

-616 NQAAING
+616 NQAAIS
-623 AKEKFKNQEF
+623 AAREKFNNQEF
-633 KAVIEESERFI
+633 KAVIKESEHFI
-644 PQLRDKELQAAWAL
+644 PQLRDKELQAVWAL
-658 LRATSLGRLDGLEA
+658 LRATALGRLDGLEA
-672 YKTALTSLVE
+672 YKNALTSLVE
-682 TYPKTEGAQK
+682 TYPKTQGAQK
-692 AQAQLDGFDVYNDLE
+692 AQAQLDGFDVYNNLE
-707 LGGREKAK
+707 LGAKEKAK
-715 LVIVRTLEDRE
+715 LVIIRTLEDRE
-726 QSEVDKAWLETWLA
+726 QSEADKAWLETWFA
-740 EEGIEALLRVSID
+740 EEGIESLLRVSID

-758 VETLVVHGFLSLRSA
+758 VETLVVHGFRSLRSA
-773 KETAAILRKNNP
+773 KETAAILRKSNP
-785 NLFTSKNVVILASQY
+785 RLLASKNVVISASQY
-800 RNAFVSKRLEQLEIK
+800 RNAFVSKRLEQLEN

>member
-1 MRKVVFFC
+1 MRKVVLFC
-9 AVILVAI
+9 TVILVTV

-25 MNRFYHKTTSKFNPL
+25 INRFYHKTTAKFNPL

-47 RYGLLDI
+47 RYGLLDV

-69 PYILPEAYASEEVAT
+69 PYILPEPYASEEVAT

-108 EQRNNQIARA
+108 DQRNNQIARA

-144 NMSGD
+144 NMPGD
-149 DLADEAELW
+149 DLAVEAELW

-169 DRAARELINIAFS
+169 DRAARELINISFS

-213 LRKAFATEK
+213 LTKAFATEK
-222 SAYKRGRYAF
+222 SAYKRGRYAY
-232 LLGQLYEDFN
+232 LLGQLYEDLN

-271 AQLKNKPPKDE
+271 AQLKNNTPNDE
-282 ETLKAYKRLLRS
+282 ETLKAYTRLLRN

-305 YFYGTYLLKGA
+305 YFYGIYLLKGA

-349 RLDQVVFVKAGAY
+349 RLYQVAFVKAGAY

-368 NLTAKTR
+368 NLTAQTQ

-386 LDDIITYEK
+386 LNDIITYEK
-395 TITETDSVLLLMDM
+395 TITETDSLLLLMDI

-421 IEKIIADKE
+421 IEKIIAA
-430 KAEAEANDE
+430 KAEVKTDEE
-439 ATGSVAM
+439 ATGSLPT

-452 YNSRQVANGKL
+452 YNSRQVTNGKL

-493 EVEGTAEAIDPTLDP
+493 EIEDAVEAIDPALDP

-517 PEARDSLKLLQN
+517 PEARDSLQLLQN

-541 QFLIKAFAIDRFNSL
+541 QFLIKDFAIDRFNSL
-556 MAANPAVRYIPPTL
+556 MAANPAMRYIPPTL
-570 YHMYELYDDNPTE
+570 YHMYELYDDNPAE

-609 LAQTLAA
+609 LTQTLAA
-616 NQAAING
+616 NQAAIS
-623 AKEKFKNQEF
+623 AAREKFNNQEF
-633 KAVIEESERFI
+633 KAVIKESERFI
-644 PQLRDKELQAAWAL
+644 PQLRDKELQAVWAL
-658 LRATSLGRLDGLEA
+658 LRATALGRLDGLEV
-672 YKTALTSLVE
+672 YKNALTSLVE
-682 TYPKTEGAQK
+682 TYPKTQGAQK
-692 AQAQLDGFDVYNDLE
+692 AQAQLDGFDVYNNLE
-707 LGGREKAK
+707 LGAKEKAK
-715 LVIVRTLEDRE
+715 LVIIRTLEDRE
-726 QSEVDKAWLETWLA
+726 QSEADKAWLETWFA
-740 EEGIEALLRVSID
+740 EEGIEALLSVSID

-758 VETLVVHGFLSLRSA
+758 VETLVVHGFRSLRSA
-773 KETAAILRKNNP
+773 KETAAILRKSNP
-785 NLFTSKNVVILASQY
+785 RLLASKNVVISASRY
-800 RNAFVSKRLEQLEIK
+800 RNAFVSKRLEQLEN

>member
-1 MRKVVFFC
+1 
-9 AVILVAI
+9 
-16 GCSTKKDAA
+16 

-232 LLGQLYEDFN
+232 LLGQLYEDLN

-256 LNRRLPRELWIHARL
+256 LNRRLPRELWIQARL
-271 AQLKNKPPKDE
+271 AQLKNNPPKDE
-282 ETLKAYKRLLRS
+282 ETLKAFKRLLRS

-305 YFYGTYLLKGA
+305 YFYGTYLLKSA
-316 DTINAETELNAS
+316 DTINAETALNAS

-349 RLDQVVFVKAGAY
+349 RLDQVAFVKAGVY

-368 NLTAKTR
+368 NLTAKTH

-386 LDDIITYEK
+386 LDDIITYEN
-395 TITETDSVLLLMDM
+395 TITEIDSLLLLMDM

-415 AVVDAY
+415 AVVNAH
-421 IEKIIADKE
+421 IEKIIADNE
-430 KAEAEANDE
+430 KAEAKANDRD
-439 ATGSVAM
+439 TVSLVT

-478 KYDPTKSIAAEEETS
+478 KYDPSKSIAAGEEVS
-493 EVEGTAEAIDPTLDP
+493 AVEDANEALDPTLDP
-508 KTYLSQIPP
+508 KTYLSQIPSP
-517 PEARDSLKLLQN
+517 KARDSLQLLQN

-541 QFLIKAFAIDRFNSL
+541 QFLIKNFAIDRFNSL

-570 YHMYELYDDNPTE
+570 YHMYELYDDNPAE

-588 SRILAEYP
+588 SRILTAFP
-596 ESDYAKIIQNPEA
+596 ESDYAKIIQNPDA
-609 LAQTLAA
+609 LVQTLAV
-616 NQAAING
+616 NQAAIG
-623 AKEKFKNQEF
+623 AAKEKFNNQEF
-633 KAVIEESERFI
+633 KAVIEESEHFI
-644 PQLRDKELQAAWAL
+644 PQLRDKELQASWAL
-658 LRATSLGRLDGLEA
+658 LRSTSLGRLDGLEA
-672 YKTALTSLVE
+672 YKNALTSLVE
-682 TYPKTEGAQK
+682 TYPKTAGAQK

-707 LGGREKAK
+707 LGAREKAK
-715 LVIVRTLEDRE
+715 LVIIRTSEDRE
-726 QSEVDKAWLETWLA
+726 QSETDKAWLETWLA
-740 EEGIEALLRVSID
+740 EEGIEALFRVSID
-753 VFDRD
+753 VFNRD

-773 KETAAILRKNNP
+773 KETAAILRKRNP

>member
-1 MRKVVFFC
+1 
-9 AVILVAI
+9 
-16 GCSTKKDAA
+16 
-25 MNRFYHKTTSKFNPL
+25 MNRFYHKTNSKFNPL

-54 TLNHNDNYWLRLPVD
+54 TLNHDDNYWLRLYVD
-69 PYILPEAYASEEVAT
+69 PYILPVAYESEEVNT

-108 EQRNNQIARA
+108 VQRNNQIARA
-118 YLLLGKARYYN
+118 YLLLGKARFYN

-149 DLADEAELW
+149 NLAVEAELW

-169 DRAARELINIAFS
+169 ERAARELINIAYTGS
-182 GALNNEQYAVSQAA
+182 LTNEQYAFSQAA

-222 SAYKRGRYAF
+222 SAYKRGRYAY
-232 LLGQLYEDFN
+232 LLGQLYEDLN

-271 AQLKNKPPKDE
+271 AQLKNNTPKDE
-282 ETLKAYKRLLRS
+282 ATLKAYKRLLRS

-328 LQTKTNDTYLKSLI
+328 LQTMTNDTYLKSLI

-349 RLDQVVFVKAGAY
+349 RLDQVAFVKAGAY

-368 NLTAKTR
+368 NLKEGTR
-375 RYRKVARQRKK
+375 RFRKVTRQLKK
-386 LDDIITYEK
+386 LDDIIRYEK
-395 TITETDSVLLLMDM
+395 TITETDSLILLMDM
-409 PEEAQK
+409 PKEAQK

-421 IEKIIADKE
+421 IEKILADKE
-430 KAEAEANDE
+430 KAEAESKE
-439 ATGSVAM
+439 GIGESIAM
-446 LGDFYF
+446 MGDFYF
-452 YNSRQVANGKL
+452 YNSRQVLNGKL
-463 RFQQNWA
+463 RFQENWT

-478 KYDPTKSIAAEEETS
+478 KYNPTKSIASGEETL
-493 EVEGTAEAIDPTLDP
+493 ELEGVAETIDSALDP
-508 KTYLSQIPP
+508 ETYLSQIPP
-517 PEARDSLKLLQN
+517 PEALDSLELLQN

-556 MAANPAVRYIPPTL
+556 LAANPAMHYIPTTL
-570 YHMYELYDDNPTE
+570 YHMYELYNDNSTE
-583 QRKWR
+583 QSEFR
-588 SRILAEYP
+588 SRIIAEYP
-596 ESDYAKIIQNPEA
+596 ESDYAKIIQNPEV
-609 LAQTLAA
+609 LAQTFTA
-616 NQAAING
+616 NQAAIRA

-644 PQLRDKELQAAWAL
+644 PRLRDKELQAAWAL
-658 LRATSLGRLDGLEA
+658 LRATALGRLDGLEA
-672 YKTALTSLVE
+672 YKKALTSLVQS
-682 TYPKTEGAQK
+682 YPKTEGSQK
-692 AQAQLDGFDVYNDLE
+692 AQTQLDGFDVYNDSVV
-707 LGGREKAK
+707 GAREKAK

-726 QSEVDKAWLETWLA
+726 QSEADKVWLDTWLA
-740 EEGIEALLRVSID
+740 EEGIEDLLRVSID

-758 VETLVVHGFLSLRSA
+758 VETLVIHGFLSLKSA
-773 KETAAILRKNNP
+773 NEMAAILSKSNP
-785 NLFTSKNVVILASQY
+785 RLLGSKNIVISASQY
-800 RNAFVSKRLEQLEIK
+800 RNAFVRKRLEQLEN

>member
-1 MRKVVFFC
+1 
-9 AVILVAI
+9 
-16 GCSTKKDAA
+16 

-69 PYILPEAYASEEVAT
+69 PYILQEAYASEEVAT

-89 RAQDKAIL
+89 RAQDKAVL

-144 NMSGD
+144 NMAGD
-149 DLADEAELW
+149 DLAIEAELW

-182 GALNNEQYAVSQAA
+182 GTLNNEQYAVSQAA

-213 LRKAFATEK
+213 LTKAFATEK
-222 SAYKRGRYAF
+222 SAYKRGRYAY
-232 LLGQLYEDFN
+232 LLGQLYEDLN

-256 LNRRLPRELWIHARL
+256 LNRRLPRELWIQARL
-271 AQLKNKPPKDE
+271 AQLKNNPPKDE
-282 ETLKAYKRLLRS
+282 ETLKAFKRLLRS

-305 YFYGTYLLKGA
+305 YFYGTYLLKSA
-316 DTINAETELNAS
+316 DTINAETALNAS

-349 RLDQVVFVKAGAY
+349 RLDQVAFVKAGVY

-368 NLTAKTR
+368 NLTAKTH

-386 LDDIITYEK
+386 LDDIITYEN
-395 TITETDSVLLLMDM
+395 TITEIDSLLLLMDM

-415 AVVDAY
+415 AVVNAH
-421 IEKIIADKE
+421 IEKIIADNE
-430 KAEAEANDE
+430 KAEAKANDRD
-439 ATGSVAM
+439 TVSLVT

-478 KYDPTKSIAAEEETS
+478 KYDPSKSIAAGEEVS
-493 EVEGTAEAIDPTLDP
+493 AVEDANEALDPTLDP
-508 KTYLSQIPP
+508 KTYLSQIPSP
-517 PEARDSLKLLQN
+517 KARDSLQLLQN

-541 QFLIKAFAIDRFNSL
+541 QFLIKNFAIDRFNSL

-570 YHMYELYDDNPTE
+570 YHMYELYDDNPAE

-588 SRILAEYP
+588 SRILTAFP
-596 ESDYAKIIQNPEA
+596 ESDYAKIIQNPDA
-609 LAQTLAA
+609 LVQTLAV
-616 NQAAING
+616 NQAAIG
-623 AKEKFKNQEF
+623 AAKEKFNNQEF
-633 KAVIEESERFI
+633 KAVIEESEHFI
-644 PQLRDKELQAAWAL
+644 PQLRDKELQASWAL
-658 LRATSLGRLDGLEA
+658 LRSTSLGRLDGLEA
-672 YKTALTSLVE
+672 YKNALTSLVE
-682 TYPKTEGAQK
+682 TYPKTAGAQK

-707 LGGREKAK
+707 LGAREKAK
-715 LVIVRTLEDRE
+715 LVIIRTSEDRE
-726 QSEVDKAWLETWLA
+726 QSETDKAWLETWLA
-740 EEGIEALLRVSID
+740 EEGIEALFRVSID

-773 KETAAILRKNNP
+773 KETAAILRKRNP

>member
-1 MRKVVFFC
+1 M
-9 AVILVAI
+9 
-16 GCSTKKDAA
+16 
-25 MNRFYHKTTSKFNPL
+25 
-40 FNGEEAL
+40 
-47 RYGLLDI
+47 
-54 TLNHNDNYWLRLPVD
+54 
-69 PYILPEAYASEEVAT
+69 
-84 NEFFD
+84 
-89 RAQDKAIL
+89 
-97 TVQKHSMLIKG
+97 
-108 EQRNNQIARA
+108 
-118 YLLLGKARYYN
+118 
-129 GKYLQAIEAF
+129 
-139 TYLVK
+139 
-144 NMSGD
+144 
-149 DLADEAELW
+149 
-158 RSKSYLALGQH
+158 
-169 DRAARELINIAFS
+169 
-182 GALNNEQYAVSQAA
+182 
-196 LADALLREEK
+196 
-206 DSLATEP
+206 
-213 LRKAFATEK
+213 
-222 SAYKRGRYAF
+222 
-232 LLGQLYEDFN
+232 
-242 YADSAIVAYQYVLD
+242 
-256 LNRRLPRELWIHARL
+256 
-271 AQLKNKPPKDE
+271 
-282 ETLKAYKRLLRS
+282 
-294 DEDRRFRDKIH
+294 
-305 YFYGTYLLKGA
+305 
-316 DTINAETELNAS
+316 
-328 LQTKTNDTYLKSLI
+328 I

-368 NLTAKTR
+368 NLNAKTR

-386 LDDIITYEK
+386 LDDIINYEK

-517 PEARDSLKLLQN
+517 PEARDSLQLLQN

-556 MAANPAVRYIPPTL
+556 MAANPAVRYISPTL

-740 EEGIEALLRVSID
+740 VEGIEALLRVSID

-773 KETAAILRKNNP
+773 KETAAILRKSNP

>member
-1 MRKVVFFC
+1 
-9 AVILVAI
+9 
-16 GCSTKKDAA
+16 

-69 PYILPEAYASEEVAT
+69 PYILQEAYASEEVAT

-89 RAQDKAIL
+89 RAQDKAVL

-144 NMSGD
+144 NMAGD
-149 DLADEAELW
+149 DLAIEAELW

-182 GALNNEQYAVSQAA
+182 GTLNNEQYAVSQAA

-206 DSLATEP
+206 DSLATVP
-213 LRKAFATEK
+213 LTKAFATEK
-222 SAYKRGRYAF
+222 SAYKRGRYAY
-232 LLGQLYEDFN
+232 LLGQLYEDLN

-256 LNRRLPRELWIHARL
+256 LNRRLPRELWIQARL
-271 AQLKNKPPKDE
+271 AQLKNNPPKDE
-282 ETLKAYKRLLRS
+282 ETLKAFKRLLRS

-305 YFYGTYLLKGA
+305 YFYGTYLLKSA
-316 DTINAETELNAS
+316 DTINAETALNAS

-349 RLDQVVFVKAGAY
+349 RLDQVAFVKAGVY

-368 NLTAKTR
+368 NLTAKTH

-386 LDDIITYEK
+386 LDDIITYEN
-395 TITETDSVLLLMDM
+395 TITEIDSLLLLMDM

-415 AVVDAY
+415 AVVNAH
-421 IEKIIADKE
+421 IEKIIADNE
-430 KAEAEANDE
+430 KAEAKANDRD
-439 ATGSVAM
+439 TVSLVT

-478 KYDPTKSIAAEEETS
+478 KYDPSKSIAAGEEVS
-493 EVEGTAEAIDPTLDP
+493 AVEDANEALDPTLDP
-508 KTYLSQIPP
+508 KTYLSQIPSP
-517 PEARDSLKLLQN
+517 KARDSLQLLQN

-541 QFLIKAFAIDRFNSL
+541 QFLIKNFAIDRFNSL

-570 YHMYELYDDNPTE
+570 YHMYELYDDNPAE

-588 SRILAEYP
+588 SRILTAFP
-596 ESDYAKIIQNPEA
+596 ESDYAKIIQNPDA
-609 LAQTLAA
+609 LVQTLAV
-616 NQAAING
+616 NQAAIG
-623 AKEKFKNQEF
+623 AAKEKFNNQEF
-633 KAVIEESERFI
+633 KAVIEESEHFI
-644 PQLRDKELQAAWAL
+644 PQLRDKELQASWAL
-658 LRATSLGRLDGLEA
+658 LRSTSLGRLDGLEA
-672 YKTALTSLVE
+672 YKNALTSLVE
-682 TYPKTEGAQK
+682 TYPKTAGAQK
-692 AQAQLDGFDVYNDLE
+692 AQAQLDGFEVYNDLE
-707 LGGREKAK
+707 LGAREKAK
-715 LVIVRTLEDRE
+715 LVIIRTSEDRE
-726 QSEVDKAWLETWLA
+726 QSETDKAWLETWLA
-740 EEGIEALLRVSID
+740 EEGIEALFRVSID

-773 KETAAILRKNNP
+773 KETAAILRKRNP

>member
-1 MRKVVFFC
+1 
-9 AVILVAI
+9 
-16 GCSTKKDAA
+16 
-25 MNRFYHKTTSKFNPL
+25 MNRFYHKTNSKFNPL

-54 TLNHNDNYWLRLPVD
+54 TLNHDDNYWLRLYVD
-69 PYILPEAYASEEVAT
+69 PYILPVAYESEEVNT

-108 EQRNNQIARA
+108 AQRNNQIARA

-149 DLADEAELW
+149 DLAVEAELW

-169 DRAARELINIAFS
+169 ERAARELINIAYTGS
-182 GALNNEQYAVSQAA
+182 LTNEQYALSQAA

-222 SAYKRGRYAF
+222 SAYKRGRYAY
-232 LLGQLYEDFN
+232 LLGQLYEDLN

-271 AQLKNKPPKDE
+271 AQLKNNTPKDE
-282 ETLKAYKRLLRS
+282 ATLKAYKRLLRS

-316 DTINAETELNAS
+316 DTVNAETELNAS
-328 LQTKTNDTYLKSLI
+328 LQTMTNDTYLKSLI

-349 RLDQVVFVKAGAY
+349 RLDQVAFVKAGAY

-368 NLTAKTR
+368 NLKEGTR
-375 RYRKVARQRKK
+375 RFRKVTRQLKK
-386 LDDIITYEK
+386 LDDIIRYEK
-395 TITETDSVLLLMDM
+395 TITETDSLILLMDM
-409 PEEAQK
+409 PKEEQK

-421 IEKIIADKE
+421 IEKILVDKE
-430 KAEAEANDE
+430 KAEAESKE
-439 ATGSVAM
+439 GIGESIAM
-446 LGDFYF
+446 MGDFYF
-452 YNSRQVANGKL
+452 YNSRQVLNGKL
-463 RFQQNWA
+463 RFQENWT

-478 KYDPTKSIAAEEETS
+478 KYNPTKSIASGEETL
-493 EVEGTAEAIDPTLDP
+493 ELEGVAETIDSALDP
-508 KTYLSQIPP
+508 ETYLSQIPP
-517 PEARDSLKLLQN
+517 PEALDSLQLLQN

-556 MAANPAVRYIPPTL
+556 LAANPAMHYIPTTL
-570 YHMYELYDDNPTE
+570 YHMYELYNDNPTE
-583 QRKWR
+583 QSEFR
-588 SRILAEYP
+588 SRIIAEYP
-596 ESDYAKIIQNPEA
+596 ESDYAKIIQNPEV
-609 LAQTLAA
+609 LAQTFTA
-616 NQAAING
+616 NQAAISA

-644 PQLRDKELQAAWAL
+644 PRLRDKELQAAWAL
-658 LRATSLGRLDGLEA
+658 LRATALGRLDGLEA
-672 YKTALTSLVE
+672 YKKALTSLVQS
-682 TYPKTEGAQK
+682 YPKTEGSQK
-692 AQAQLDGFDVYNDLE
+692 AQTQLDGFDVYNDSV
-707 LGGREKAK
+707 LGAREKAK

-726 QSEVDKAWLETWLA
+726 QSEADKVWLDTWLA
-740 EEGIEALLRVSID
+740 EEGIEDLLRVSID
-753 VFDRD
+753 VFNRD
-758 VETLVVHGFLSLRSA
+758 VETLVIHGFLSLKSA
-773 KETAAILRKNNP
+773 NEMAAILSKSNP
-785 NLFTSKNVVILASQY
+785 RLLGSKNIVISASQY
-800 RNAFVSKRLEQLEIK
+800 RNAFVRKRLEQLEN

>member
-1 MRKVVFFC
+1 MKKVVLFC
-9 AVILVAI
+9 IIILVTV
-16 GCSTKKDAA
+16 GCSTKKNTA
-25 MNRFYHKTTSKFNPL
+25 MNRFYHKTNSKFNPL

-54 TLNHNDNYWLRLPVD
+54 TLNHDDNYWLRLYVD
-69 PYILPEAYASEEVAT
+69 PYILPVAYESEEVNT

-108 EQRNNQIARA
+108 SQRNNQIARA

-149 DLADEAELW
+149 DLAVEAELW

-169 DRAARELINIAFS
+169 ERAARELINIAYTGS
-182 GALNNEQYAVSQAA
+182 LTNEQYALSQAA
-196 LADALLREEK
+196 LTDALLKEEK

-222 SAYKRGRYAF
+222 SAYKRGRYAY
-232 LLGQLYEDFN
+232 LLGQLYEDLN

-271 AQLKNKPPKDE
+271 AQLKNNTPKDE
-282 ETLKAYKRLLRS
+282 ATLKAYKRLLRS

-316 DTINAETELNAS
+316 DTVNAETELNAS

-349 RLDQVVFVKAGAY
+349 RLDQVAFVKAGAY

-368 NLTAKTR
+368 NLKEGTR
-375 RYRKVARQRKK
+375 RFRKVTRQLKK
-386 LDDIITYEK
+386 LDDIIRYEK
-395 TITETDSVLLLMDM
+395 TITVTDSLILLMDM
-409 PEEAQK
+409 PKEAQK
-415 AVVDAY
+415 AIVDAY

-430 KAEAEANDE
+430 KAEAESKE
-439 ATGSVAM
+439 GTTESIAM
-446 LGDFYF
+446 IGDFYF
-452 YNSRQVANGKL
+452 YNSRQVLNGKL
-463 RFQQNWA
+463 RFQQNWT

-478 KYDPTKSIAAEEETS
+478 KYDPTKSIASGEETL
-493 EVEGTAEAIDPTLDP
+493 EIEDVAETIDSALDP
-508 KTYLSQIPP
+508 ETYLSQIPP
-517 PEARDSLKLLQN
+517 PEALDSLQLLQN

-541 QFLIKAFAIDRFNSL
+541 QFLIKTFAINRFNSL
-556 MAANPAVRYIPPTL
+556 LAANPPMHYIPPTL
-570 YHMYELYDDNPTE
+570 YHMYELYNDNPTE
-583 QRKWR
+583 QSELR

-596 ESDYAKIIQNPEA
+596 ESDYAKIIQNPEV
-609 LAQTLAA
+609 LAQTFTA
-616 NQAAING
+616 NQAAISA

-644 PQLRDKELQAAWAL
+644 PRLRNKELQAAWAL
-658 LRATSLGRLDGLEA
+658 LRATALGRLDGLEA
-672 YKTALTSLVE
+672 YKKALTSLVQS
-682 TYPKTEGAQK
+682 YPKTKGSQK
-692 AQAQLDGFDVYNDLE
+692 AQAQLDGFDVYNDSV

-726 QSEVDKAWLETWLA
+726 QSEADKTWLDTWLA
-740 EEGIEALLRVSID
+740 EEGIEDLLRVSID

-758 VETLVVHGFLSLRSA
+758 VETLVIHGFLSLKSA
-773 KETAAILRKNNP
+773 NEMVAILSKSNP
-785 NLFTSKNVVILASQY
+785 RLLGSKNIVISASQY
-800 RNAFVSKRLEQLEIK
+800 RNAFVSKRLEQLEN

>member
-1 MRKVVFFC
+1 MRKVVLFC
-9 AVILVAI
+9 TVILVTV

-25 MNRFYHKTTSKFNPL
+25 INRFYHKTTAKFNPL

-47 RYGLLDI
+47 RYGLLDV

-69 PYILPEAYASEEVAT
+69 PYILPEPYASEEVAT

-108 EQRNNQIARA
+108 DQRNNQIARA

-144 NMSGD
+144 NMPGD
-149 DLADEAELW
+149 DLAVEAELW

-169 DRAARELINIAFS
+169 DRVARELINISFS
-182 GALNNEQYAVSQAA
+182 GALNNKQYAVSQAA

-213 LRKAFATEK
+213 LTKAFATEK
-222 SAYKRGRYAF
+222 SAYKRGRYAY
-232 LLGQLYEDFN
+232 LLGQLYEDLN

-271 AQLKNKPPKDE
+271 AQLKNNTPNDE
-282 ETLKAYKRLLRS
+282 ETLKAYTRLLRN

-305 YFYGTYLLKGA
+305 YFYGIYLLKGA

-349 RLDQVVFVKAGAY
+349 RLDQVAFVKAGAY

-368 NLTAKTR
+368 NLTAQTQ

-386 LDDIITYEK
+386 LNDIITYEK
-395 TITETDSVLLLMDM
+395 TITETDSLLLLMDI

-421 IEKIIADKE
+421 IEKIIAA
-430 KAEAEANDE
+430 KAEVKTDEE
-439 ATGSVAM
+439 ATGSLPT

-452 YNSRQVANGKL
+452 YNSRQVTNGKL

-493 EVEGTAEAIDPTLDP
+493 EIEDAVEAIDPALDP

-517 PEARDSLKLLQN
+517 PEARDSLQLLQN

-541 QFLIKAFAIDRFNSL
+541 QFLIKDFAIDRFNSL
-556 MAANPAVRYIPPTL
+556 MAANPAMRYIPPTL
-570 YHMYELYDDNPTE
+570 YHMYELYDDNPAE

-609 LAQTLAA
+609 LTQTLAA
-616 NQAAING
+616 NQAAIS
-623 AKEKFKNQEF
+623 AAREKFNNQEF
-633 KAVIEESERFI
+633 KAVIKESERFI
-644 PQLRDKELQAAWAL
+644 PQLRDKELQAVWAL
-658 LRATSLGRLDGLEA
+658 LRATALGRLDGLEV
-672 YKTALTSLVE
+672 YKNALTSLVE
-682 TYPKTEGAQK
+682 TYPKTQGAQK
-692 AQAQLDGFDVYNDLE
+692 AQAQLDGFDVYNNLE
-707 LGGREKAK
+707 LGAKEKAK
-715 LVIVRTLEDRE
+715 LVIIRTLEDRE
-726 QSEVDKAWLETWLA
+726 QSEADKAWLETWFA
-740 EEGIEALLRVSID
+740 EEGIEALLSVSID

-758 VETLVVHGFLSLRSA
+758 VETLVVHGFRSLRSA
-773 KETAAILRKNNP
+773 KETAAILRKSNP
-785 NLFTSKNVVILASQY
+785 RLLASKNVVISASQY
-800 RNAFVSKRLEQLEIK
+800 RNAFVSKRLEQLEN

>member
-1 MRKVVFFC
+1 MRKVVLFC
-9 AVILVAI
+9 IIILVTV
-16 GCSTKKDAA
+16 GCSTKKNTAI
-25 MNRFYHKTTSKFNPL
+25 NRFYHKTNSKFNPL

-54 TLNHNDNYWLRLPVD
+54 TLNHDDNYWLRLYVD
-69 PYILPEAYASEEVAT
+69 PYILPVAYESEDVKT

-108 EQRNNQIARA
+108 AQRNNQIARA

-139 TYLVK
+139 TYLLK
-144 NMSGD
+144 NMSED
-149 DLADEAELW
+149 DLAVEAELW

-169 DRAARELINIAFS
+169 ERAARELINIAYTGS
-182 GALNNEQYAVSQAA
+182 LTNEQYALSQAA
-196 LADALLREEK
+196 LADALLKEEK
-206 DSLATEP
+206 DSLATKP

-222 SAYKRGRYAF
+222 SAYKRGRYAY
-232 LLGQLYEDFN
+232 LLGQLYEDLN

-271 AQLKNKPPKDE
+271 AQLKNNTPKDE
-282 ETLKAYKRLLRS
+282 ATLKAYKRLLRS

-316 DTINAETELNAS
+316 DTVSAETELNAS

-349 RLDQVVFVKAGAY
+349 RLDQVAFVKAGTY

-368 NLTAKTR
+368 NLKEGTR
-375 RYRKVARQRKK
+375 RFRKVTRQLKK
-386 LDDIITYEK
+386 LDDIIRYEK
-395 TITETDSVLLLMDM
+395 TITETDSLILLMNM
-409 PEEAQK
+409 PKEAQK

-421 IEKIIADKE
+421 IEKILADKE
-430 KAEAEANDE
+430 KAEAESKEGTAE
-439 ATGSVAM
+439 SIAM
-446 LGDFYF
+446 IGDFYF
-452 YNSRQVANGKL
+452 YNSRQVLNGKL
-463 RFQQNWA
+463 RFQQNWT

-478 KYDPTKSIAAEEETS
+478 KYDPKKSIASGEET
-493 EVEGTAEAIDPTLDP
+493 VEIEGVAKTIDSALDP
-508 KTYLSQIPP
+508 ETYLSQIPP
-517 PEARDSLKLLQN
+517 PEALDSLQLLQN

-556 MAANPAVRYIPPTL
+556 LAANPAMHYIPPTL
-570 YHMYELYDDNPTE
+570 YHMYELYNDNPTE
-583 QRKWR
+583 QSELR

-596 ESDYAKIIQNPEA
+596 ESDYAKIIQTPDV
-609 LAQTLAA
+609 LAQTFTD
-616 NQAAING
+616 NQAAISA

-644 PQLRDKELQAAWAL
+644 PRLRDKELQAAWAL
-658 LRATSLGRLDGLEA
+658 LRATALGRLDGLEA
-672 YKTALTSLVE
+672 YKKALTSLVRS
-682 TYPKTEGAQK
+682 YPKTEGSQK
-692 AQAQLDGFDVYNDLE
+692 AQAQLDGFEVYNDSV
-707 LGGREKAK
+707 LGAREKAK

-726 QSEVDKAWLETWLA
+726 QSEADKAWLDTWLV
-740 EEGIEALLRVSID
+740 EEGIEDLLRVSID

-758 VETLVVHGFLSLRSA
+758 VETLVIHGFLSLKSA
-773 KETAAILRKNNP
+773 NEMAAILSKSNP
-785 NLFTSKNVVILASQY
+785 RLLGSKNIVISASQY
-800 RNAFVSKRLEQLEIK
+800 RNAFVSKRLEQLEN

>member
-1 MRKVVFFC
+1 MRKAVFFC

-149 DLADEAELW
+149 DLAVEAELW

-232 LLGQLYEDFN
+232 LLGQLYEDLN

-256 LNRRLPRELWIHARL
+256 LNRRLPRELWIQARL
-271 AQLKNKPPKDE
+271 AQLKNNPPKDE
-282 ETLKAYKRLLRS
+282 ETLKAFKRLLRS

-305 YFYGTYLLKGA
+305 YFYGTYLLKSA
-316 DTINAETELNAS
+316 DTINAETALNAS

-349 RLDQVVFVKAGAY
+349 RLDQVAFVKAGVY

-368 NLTAKTR
+368 NLTAKTH

-386 LDDIITYEK
+386 LDDIITYEN
-395 TITETDSVLLLMDM
+395 TITEIDSLLLLMDM

-415 AVVDAY
+415 AVVNAH
-421 IEKIIADKE
+421 IEKIIADNE
-430 KAEAEANDE
+430 KAEAKANDRD
-439 ATGSVAM
+439 TVSLVT

-478 KYDPTKSIAAEEETS
+478 KYDPSKSIAAGEEVS
-493 EVEGTAEAIDPTLDP
+493 AVEDANEALDPTLDP
-508 KTYLSQIPP
+508 KTYLSQIPSP
-517 PEARDSLKLLQN
+517 KARDSLQLLQN

-541 QFLIKAFAIDRFNSL
+541 QFLIKNFAIDRFNSL

-570 YHMYELYDDNPTE
+570 YHMYELYDDNPAE

-588 SRILAEYP
+588 SRILTAFP
-596 ESDYAKIIQNPEA
+596 ESDYAKIIQNPDA
-609 LAQTLAA
+609 LVQTLAV
-616 NQAAING
+616 NQAAIG
-623 AKEKFKNQEF
+623 AAKEKFNNQEF
-633 KAVIEESERFI
+633 KAVIEESEHFI
-644 PQLRDKELQAAWAL
+644 PQLRDKELQASWAL
-658 LRATSLGRLDGLEA
+658 LRSTSLGRLDGLEA
-672 YKTALTSLVE
+672 YKNALTSLVE
-682 TYPKTEGAQK
+682 TYPKTAGAQK

-707 LGGREKAK
+707 LGAREKAK
-715 LVIVRTLEDRE
+715 LVIIRTSEDRE
-726 QSEVDKAWLETWLA
+726 QSETDKAWLETWLA
-740 EEGIEALLRVSID
+740 EEGIEALFRVSID
-753 VFDRD
+753 VFNRD

-773 KETAAILRKNNP
+773 KETAAILRKRNP

>member
-1 MRKVVFFC
+1 
-9 AVILVAI
+9 
-16 GCSTKKDAA
+16 

-69 PYILPEAYASEEVAT
+69 PYILQEAYASEEVVT

-89 RAQDKAIL
+89 RAQDKAVL

-144 NMSGD
+144 NMAGD
-149 DLADEAELW
+149 DLAIEAELW

-182 GALNNEQYAVSQAA
+182 GTLNNEQYAVSQAA

-213 LRKAFATEK
+213 LTKAFATEK
-222 SAYKRGRYAF
+222 SAYKRGRYAY
-232 LLGQLYEDFN
+232 LLGQLYEDLN

-256 LNRRLPRELWIHARL
+256 LNRRLPRELWIQARL
-271 AQLKNKPPKDE
+271 AQLKNNPPKDE
-282 ETLKAYKRLLRS
+282 ETLKAFKRLLRS

-305 YFYGTYLLKGA
+305 YFYGTYLLKSA
-316 DTINAETELNAS
+316 DTINAETALNAS

-349 RLDQVVFVKAGAY
+349 RLDQVAFVKAGVY

-368 NLTAKTR
+368 NLTAKTH

-386 LDDIITYEK
+386 LDDIITYEN
-395 TITETDSVLLLMDM
+395 TITEIDSLLLLMDM

-415 AVVDAY
+415 AVVNAH
-421 IEKIIADKE
+421 IEKIIADNE
-430 KAEAEANDE
+430 KAEAKANDRD
-439 ATGSVAM
+439 TVSLVT

-478 KYDPTKSIAAEEETS
+478 KYDPSKSIAAGEEVS
-493 EVEGTAEAIDPTLDP
+493 AVEDANEALDPTLDP
-508 KTYLSQIPP
+508 KTYLSQIPSP
-517 PEARDSLKLLQN
+517 KARDSLQLLQN

-541 QFLIKAFAIDRFNSL
+541 QFLIKNFAIDRFNSL

-570 YHMYELYDDNPTE
+570 YHMYELYDDNPAE

-588 SRILAEYP
+588 SRILTAFP
-596 ESDYAKIIQNPEA
+596 ESDYAKIIQNPDA
-609 LAQTLAA
+609 LVQTLAV
-616 NQAAING
+616 NQAAIG
-623 AKEKFKNQEF
+623 AAKEKFNNQEF
-633 KAVIEESERFI
+633 KAVIEESEHFI
-644 PQLRDKELQAAWAL
+644 PQLRDKELQASWAL
-658 LRATSLGRLDGLEA
+658 LRSTSLGRLDGLEA
-672 YKTALTSLVE
+672 YKNALTSLVE
-682 TYPKTEGAQK
+682 TYPKTAGAQK
-692 AQAQLDGFDVYNDLE
+692 AQAQLDGFEVYNDLE
-707 LGGREKAK
+707 LGAREKAK
-715 LVIVRTLEDRE
+715 LVIIRTSEDRE
-726 QSEVDKAWLETWLA
+726 QSETDKAWLETWLA
-740 EEGIEALLRVSID
+740 EEGIEALFRVSID
-753 VFDRD
+753 VFNRD

-773 KETAAILRKNNP
+773 KETAAILRKRNP

>member
-1 MRKVVFFC
+1 
-9 AVILVAI
+9 
-16 GCSTKKDAA
+16 
-25 MNRFYHKTTSKFNPL
+25 MNRFYHKTNSKFNPL

-54 TLNHNDNYWLRLPVD
+54 TLNHDDNYWLRLYVD
-69 PYILPEAYASEEVAT
+69 PYILPVAYESEEVNT

-108 EQRNNQIARA
+108 AQRNNQIARA

-144 NMSGD
+144 NISGD
-149 DLADEAELW
+149 DLAVEAELW

-169 DRAARELINIAFS
+169 ERAARELINIAYTGS
-182 GALNNEQYAVSQAA
+182 LTNEQYALSQAA

-222 SAYKRGRYAF
+222 SAYKRGRYAY
-232 LLGQLYEDFN
+232 LLGQLYEDLN
-242 YADSAIVAYQYVLD
+242 YADSAIIAYQYVLD

-271 AQLKNKPPKDE
+271 AQLKNNTPKDE
-282 ETLKAYKRLLRS
+282 ATLKAYKRLLRS

-316 DTINAETELNAS
+316 DTVNAETELNAS
-328 LQTKTNDTYLKSLI
+328 LQTMTNDTYLKSLI

-349 RLDQVVFVKAGAY
+349 RLDQVAFVKAGAY

-368 NLTAKTR
+368 NLKEGTR
-375 RYRKVARQRKK
+375 RFRKVTRQLKK
-386 LDDIITYEK
+386 LDDIIRYEK
-395 TITETDSVLLLMDM
+395 TITETDSLILLMDM
-409 PEEAQK
+409 PKEEQK

-421 IEKIIADKE
+421 IEKILVDKE
-430 KAEAEANDE
+430 KAEAESKE
-439 ATGSVAM
+439 GIGESIAM
-446 LGDFYF
+446 MGDFYF
-452 YNSRQVANGKL
+452 YNSRQVLNGKL
-463 RFQQNWA
+463 RFQENWT

-478 KYDPTKSIAAEEETS
+478 KYNPTKSIASGEETL
-493 EVEGTAEAIDPTLDP
+493 ELEGVAETIDSALDP
-508 KTYLSQIPP
+508 ETYLSQIPP
-517 PEARDSLKLLQN
+517 PEALDSLQLLQN

-556 MAANPAVRYIPPTL
+556 LAANPAMHYIPTTL
-570 YHMYELYDDNPTE
+570 YHMYELYNDNPTE
-583 QRKWR
+583 QSEFR
-588 SRILAEYP
+588 SRIIAEYP
-596 ESDYAKIIQNPEA
+596 ESDYAKIIQNPEV
-609 LAQTLAA
+609 LAQTFTA
-616 NQAAING
+616 NQAAISA

-644 PQLRDKELQAAWAL
+644 PRLRDKELQAAWAL
-658 LRATSLGRLDGLEA
+658 LRATALGRLDGLEA
-672 YKTALTSLVE
+672 YKKALTSLVQS
-682 TYPKTEGAQK
+682 YPKTEGSQK
-692 AQAQLDGFDVYNDLE
+692 AQTQLDGFDVYNDSV
-707 LGGREKAK
+707 LGAREKAK

-726 QSEVDKAWLETWLA
+726 QSEADKVWLDTWLA
-740 EEGIEALLRVSID
+740 EEGIEDLLRVSID

-758 VETLVVHGFLSLRSA
+758 VETLVIHGFLSLKSA
-773 KETAAILRKNNP
+773 NEMAAILSKSNP
-785 NLFTSKNVVILASQY
+785 RLLGSKNIVISASQY
-800 RNAFVSKRLEQLEIK
+800 RNAFVRKRLEQLEI

>member
-1 MRKVVFFC
+1 MRKVILFC
-9 AVILVAI
+9 IIILVTV
-16 GCSTKKDAA
+16 GCSTKKNTA
-25 MNRFYHKTTSKFNPL
+25 MNRFYHKTNSKFNPL

-54 TLNHNDNYWLRLPVD
+54 TLNHDDNYWLRLYVD
-69 PYILPEAYASEEVAT
+69 PYILPVAYESEEVNT

-108 EQRNNQIARA
+108 VQRNNQIARA

-149 DLADEAELW
+149 NLAVEAELW

-169 DRAARELINIAFS
+169 ERAARELINIAYTGS
-182 GALNNEQYAVSQAA
+182 LTNEQYALSQAA

-222 SAYKRGRYAF
+222 SAYKRGRYAY
-232 LLGQLYEDFN
+232 LLGQLYEDLN
-242 YADSAIVAYQYVLD
+242 YPDSAIVAYQYVLD

-271 AQLKNKPPKDE
+271 AQLKNNTPKDE
-282 ETLKAYKRLLRS
+282 ATLKAYKRLLRS

-316 DTINAETELNAS
+316 DTVNAETELNAS
-328 LQTKTNDTYLKSLI
+328 LQTMTNDTYLKSLI

-349 RLDQVVFVKAGAY
+349 RLDQVAFVKAGAY

-368 NLTAKTR
+368 NLEEGTR
-375 RYRKVARQRKK
+375 RFRKVTRQLKK
-386 LDDIITYEK
+386 LDDIIRYEK
-395 TITETDSVLLLMDM
+395 TITETDSLILLMDM
-409 PEEAQK
+409 PKEAQK

-421 IEKIIADKE
+421 IEKILADKE
-430 KAEAEANDE
+430 KAEAESKE
-439 ATGSVAM
+439 GIGESIAM
-446 LGDFYF
+446 MGDFYF
-452 YNSRQVANGKL
+452 YNSRQVLNGKL
-463 RFQQNWA
+463 RFQENWT

-478 KYDPTKSIAAEEETS
+478 KYNPTKSIASGEETL
-493 EVEGTAEAIDPTLDP
+493 ELEGVAETIDSALDP
-508 KTYLSQIPP
+508 ETYLSQIPP
-517 PEARDSLKLLQN
+517 PEALDSLELLQN

-541 QFLIKAFAIDRFNSL
+541 QFLIKAFAIDLFNSL
-556 MAANPAVRYIPPTL
+556 LAANPAMHYIPTTL
-570 YHMYELYDDNPTE
+570 YHLYELYNDSPTE
-583 QRKWR
+583 QSEFR
-588 SRILAEYP
+588 SRIITEYP
-596 ESDYAKIIQNPEA
+596 ESDYAKIIQNPEV
-609 LAQTLAA
+609 LAQTFTA
-616 NQAAING
+616 NQAAISA

-644 PQLRDKELQAAWAL
+644 PRLRDKELQAAWAL
-658 LRATSLGRLDGLEA
+658 LRATALGRLDGLEA
-672 YKTALTSLVE
+672 YKKALASLVQS
-682 TYPKTEGAQK
+682 YPKTEGSQK
-692 AQAQLDGFDVYNDLE
+692 AKTQLDGFDVYNDSV
-707 LGGREKAK
+707 LGAREKAK

-726 QSEVDKAWLETWLA
+726 QSEADKVWLDTWLA
-740 EEGIEALLRVSID
+740 EEGIEDLLRVSID

-758 VETLVVHGFLSLRSA
+758 VETLVIHGFLSLKSA
-773 KETAAILRKNNP
+773 NEMAAILSKSNP
-785 NLFTSKNVVILASQY
+785 RLLGSKNIVISASQY
-800 RNAFVSKRLEQLEIK
+800 RNAFVRKRLEQLEN

>member
-1 MRKVVFFC
+1 MKKVVLFC
-9 AVILVAI
+9 AIILVAI

-69 PYILPEAYASEEVAT
+69 PYILPEAYASEEVTT

-89 RAQDKAIL
+89 RAQDKAVL

-108 EQRNNQIARA
+108 EQRNNQIAKA

-129 GKYLQAIEAF
+129 GKYLQAIEAL

-149 DLADEAELW
+149 DLAVEAELW
-158 RSKSYLALGQH
+158 RSKSYLALEQH
-169 DRAARELINIAFS
+169 DRAARELINIAYS
-182 GALNNEQYAVSQAA
+182 GSLTSEQYAVNQAA
-196 LADALLREEK
+196 LADALLKAEK

-213 LRKAFATEK
+213 LRNAFATEK
-222 SAYKRGRYAF
+222 SAYKRGRYAY
-232 LLGQLYEDFN
+232 LLGQLYEDLN

-271 AQLKNKPPKDE
+271 AQLKNNTPKDE

-316 DTINAETELNAS
+316 DTINAESELNAS
-328 LQTKTNDTYLKSLI
+328 LQTKINDVYLKSLI

-349 RLDQVVFVKAGAY
+349 RLDQVAFVKAGAY

-368 NLTAKTR
+368 NLAKETR
-375 RYRKVARQRKK
+375 RYRKVTRQRKK
-386 LDDIITYEK
+386 LDDIINYEK
-395 TITETDSVLLLMDM
+395 TITETDSLLLLIDM
-409 PEEAQK
+409 PEESQK

-421 IEKIIADKE
+421 IKKIISDKE
-430 KAEAEANDE
+430 KAEAASKEGTD
-439 ATGSVAM
+439 GSIAM

-463 RFQQNWA
+463 RFNQNWA
-470 NIALADNW
+470 NITLADNW
-478 KYDPTKSIAAEEETS
+478 KYSPKKSIAVEEETS
-493 EVEGTAEAIDPTLDP
+493 EIEATDEGLDPALDP

-517 PEARDSLKLLQN
+517 PEARDSLRLLQN
-529 EAYYQAGLAYKE
+529 EAYFQAGLAYKE
-541 QFLIKAFAIDRFNSL
+541 QFLIKDFAIARFHSL
-556 MAANPAVRYIPPTL
+556 MDGNPDVRYIPPTL
-570 YHMYELYDDNPTE
+570 YHMYELYRDNPPE

-588 SRILAEYP
+588 SRILTEYP

-609 LAQTLAA
+609 LAQTLAS
-616 NQAAING
+616 NQAAIKA
-623 AKEKFKNQEF
+623 AKEKFNAQEF
-633 KAVIEESERFI
+633 NAVIEESERYI
-644 PQLRDKELQAAWAL
+644 PQLTDKELQAAWAL
-658 LRATSLGRLDGLEA
+658 LRATALGRLDGLEA
-672 YKTALTSLVE
+672 YKDALTMLVQ
-682 TYPKTEGAQK
+682 TYPKTQGAQK
-692 AQAQLDGFDVYNDLE
+692 AQAQLDGFDVYNDLA
-707 LGGREKAK
+707 LGEVEKAK
-715 LVIVRTLEDRE
+715 IVFLRTLEDRE
-726 QSEVDKAWLETWLA
+726 QSEEDKTWLESWFT
-740 EEGIEALLRVSID
+740 EEGIEMVLRVSID
-753 VFDRD
+753 VFNRD
-758 VETLVVHGFLSLRSA
+758 VETLVVHGFSSLKSA
-773 KETAAILRKNNP
+773 KETAALLRKNNP
-785 NLFTSKNVVILASQY
+785 RLLASKNVVISTSQY
-800 RNAFVSKRLEQLEIK
+800 RNALVSKRLEKLEN